1 MGDNNNKVAVMSDG
15 VKTLDGMTGNTR
27 YVIYDGKGKKMSAP
41 KDMVDSKGFAAY
53 ATKLPGGTVE
63 LVKGNDVFN
72 VPLDEAEAAI
82 ADGMRPFTFFKAG
95 KNQPKKKDWNA
106 YKTRTVDAGISKI
119 QEEGQPAGY
128 DPNNKWFVPDW
139 NKPQDMT
146 MWAEPTWMQQAEDDG
161 YTRNAADD
169 RKMAALGNA
178 INTTSQ
184 AVADT
189 YNVTMDDGS
198 KMPDLSGKPSLDI
211 KRYDLGSA
219 APDIIDDT
227 AKKIAADRSYDA
239 VMGRTNYDIHRRIK
253 SGYEKS
259 MRADEAKKKKEN
271 QIFSVLGGMR
281 NPMTGAINGGT
292 DRNKSA
298 ETKMYEAASLFMDR
312 AEKMQS
318 AAADNAGFWRGAKD
332 KATDINTW
340 TGGVADLNQ
349 MAALATAL
357 NKADK
362 GGKLNTAEQT
372 LLDAAAYYT
381 QAAMDA
387 DDKLSTWYNVG
398 SGVVE
403 SAPFMLEFMVNPIG
417 GGSKALAKQMIKY
430 TAKQF
435 GKHLTNK
442 AVRKAVQIGAR
453 QAAAVASGA
462 AMAGTTGMP
471 AVMADTYRRMNGK
484 AMGAIGGDGAL
495 TFDQAVERDGFGEA
509 LKKSFAARTIENW
522 TETAGWFDEILPV
535 MGKYLKGSKLATK
548 IMDSGL
554 GKGMSKMFD
563 KAANSKS
570 GRLLKE
576 GAEYIDNSVLG
587 HAVKNV
593 QDRVHFSGNIGETL
607 EEFQGSIANSIVVG
621 DQKLDTSK
629 EGVFNRDNMIQTF
642 LTCSVISGA
651 MQAPSVVAGAYK
663 GLSDYDYVKASNN
676 ARRVIGSQWDG
687 VRQALQDAS
696 NKDRVQ
702 YLHNVLRSAAY
713 SAEDKKAIM
722 MYVGALAKHEASRF
736 FRNATRLN
744 NEQYAYRNRKKI
756 IEEFEQSKQGLTDED
771 LQALDQYDN
780 FEELDRQTDISRDP
794 ERAVQI
800 ERYMEARED
809 MYYYIDAMNRH
820 ISDRVNSRYQE
831 MQGDINQDMGGRV
844 VAQSNYSGGDV
855 VVTGGR
861 LAINEDGSVD
871 KANSDKVI
879 YYRDRDGRVHMSTPD
894 MFSAASVT
902 SEADIKAQLEAEER
916 EAEDMLEDEELNG
929 GTAGGSGAPVTP
941 GASEA
946 GVVAPGDGSA
956 NGGVSVAS
964 EGAVSPEGAGA
975 TSGAAGTPVEASAD
989 QQSAQPVSGGASVGS
1004 GYTAQVGDAVTAG
1017 GRDGVVV
1024 SVYDDEVIV
1033 NHGGSEYR
1041 SYSLDAVAPT
1051 QSTEQGATA
1060 GNSSNGQVATE
1071 MNSATQPTQP
1081 SQPVEAAQAMPTD
1094 AAGAVGVANGG
1105 DVAGGSA
1112 GDVTPGDA
1120 GSIAPGVD
1128 AAPEASVQMPMTDKG
1143 EEDFMRVAPNVTLD
1157 YLKGQGMS
1165 EEDIAEY
1172 VALQIRAA
1180 EAEVAKAGK
1189 AKTSTNLKKF
1199 KEAKSKA
1206 AEAKAKL
1213 DYWNQVGGLM
1223 QTGAEQVAEAD
1234 TDTGIADG
1242 ATTGSTGNTAA
1253 DGAVPDVVM
1262 DNAADARARGYRM
1275 VMGEKVSRQEFVP
1288 GVVGNDVSVRFGNG
1302 ANDAVQGNYVVVDAG
1317 SIQPSH
1323 KGGVRNHSFF
1333 LDEAQPKDRRDDAS
1347 VMAAEAM
1354 ANNMRPQEITEGVTA
1369 YTGAPVV
1376 NSRGEV
1382 IQGNNR
1388 SAALIQMHEQ
1398 NGAEADKYKQYLVDH
1413 AEQFGVDADT
1423 VAGMEYPVLVR
1434 MVDVEDA
1441 EAIRLGNMTA
1451 QDTESGGVERIKPQQ
1466 SYTRLGDKV
1475 RSFMRLL
1482 LDSVEEDQSYSEVI
1496 AQNAVTALKFLA
1508 DHGAI
1513 SNTQYQSAFDA
1524 NGNVTAEAKLDLKE
1538 MAEFNLFEGGA
1549 QELPR
1554 MFRALPARVQKA
1566 ILQTFMR
1573 DADSAEADRIK
1584 GDIQNAIVL
1593 FDRAMAYSPEFRSA
1607 KDYESAKRA
1616 LFVYGLQGS
1625 LIEGDKPAKDL
1636 FDNFAFELAARF
1648 RSMTQKGMVQMF
1660 QAFYDKVQ
1668 GAGMDLFHPDAKPMS
1683 KADAVRDVFNVE
1695 LNKAND
1701 HEQKNENDVGND
1713 IGDGETGRSGSSTD
1727 DRSGGETSQGN
1738 GNAESD
1744 GGTADGRTEVEESLD
1759 NDKHTENTGKPASEG
1774 VSEYRYGMTV
1784 RPFGIG
1790 NQPDGALRHED
1801 GGGAYGTVVYDHPL
1815 TEEEVKNFNLTP
1827 LTEAESLVGKRFSYE
1842 IGGHT
1847 LYCEVLSAENG
1858 RVRFSVNG
1866 NSEMVWDYYEFM
1878 HKMKPVEESVSDSG
1892 VASEDASE
1900 NENGGSENESLNDSD
1915 SEVGA
1920 DNTAN
1925 DGRASVREEV
1935 RESQRTPLKMRK
1947 MVEAVCGKLGLKVQW
1962 HDTLRANGYYDPDKR
1977 TVHIARDADNPL
1989 RMVFGHEV
1997 THAVKLM
2004 NPKAYD
2010 KLRDAVK
2017 KLMGEAEFTAERL
2030 YKKQLYESRGFTGH
2044 PIEYYEEE
2052 LVCDMIGEMFDNNT
2066 VAEAICDIIND
2077 RSILGEIKRVVR
2089 RMIDVIRNTL
2099 GMNNDR
2105 VRALIQ
2111 LQHTIEDAI
2120 RNTDGNAESAE
2131 ENGERLSLREGSSR
2145 EKVLR
2150 DALVDILRASGLDVV
2165 TDSEQAQRVLD
2176 EVNVKQVSVRMR
2188 MGDAAETFQDRQKL
2202 AVKTR
2207 GVAMPGLNEASVK
2220 VVNDIPRHSYKGDIK
2235 QATREAID
2243 AAKKKY
2249 ADKIETYN
2257 AHGIRFNYT
2266 ISGNAIEICL
2276 SPRHQGKSINKGVH
2290 LALAEHLD
2298 EVINNSIE
2306 VEEHP
2311 DYVKVDSERGSDR
2324 SINENALMHR
2334 FYGVAVVD
2342 GIPYRVM
2349 TLMREEK
2356 SSATSNGIH
2365 SYEVQKIEVL
2375 DNELPSTSNGVGSQN
2390 QIGLSYPLAK
2400 LLKDVEMSYRP
2411 GVKVLEESKKRSL
2424 QLREHRVYHGSGAA
2438 FDAFDHSHMGE
2449 GEGLQAYGWGTYV
2462 TEVEGIGRTYAE
2474 ASGSTPS
2481 VQFVYDGDVNGVSQS
2496 RLNDIIEMAFDAI
2509 PSSQDAAVSEYN
2521 SWLQYL
2527 GSRIQRDSN
2536 EWLDSLYQD
2545 ALKLDPKKFVRRE
2558 VLNRHL
2564 YTVEIPDD
2572 NGSNYLH
2579 WEKPLTR
2586 EQIGR
2591 ITEKLKSGGWNI
2603 VDGNHPTFEKNGER
2617 IVLNERA
2624 QGQDVYA
2631 ELEEALGSDK
2641 VASEFLASIGFTG
2654 ISYPAEARSGGRKD
2668 GARNFVIFNEADA
2681 KIVDHVRFFK
2691 TANGEAY
2698 GFTVGGKI
2706 YLDPRL
2712 ATAETPIHEY
2722 AHLWADAL
2730 RAENPKEWQ
2739 NVVELMK
2746 GTSVWEDVKGVYP
2759 ELKTDEAVADEVL
2772 AHYSGSRGAEKL
2784 RRALDEI
2791 VAGNMDAVDKMTAL
2805 SALNRVKDALEK
2817 FWKAVA
2823 DFFGIEF
2830 TSAEDVADR
2839 VMGDLLNGVNP
2850 NKVPNSS
2857 SVDADEFAAKHHL
2870 NLNDVKKYADAM
2882 KSGNL
2887 GGASYA
2893 FKNIK
2898 RSVLLA
2904 NEGLSMSQF
2913 LKVFNPIKKDLF
2925 GSFGSVEELRNEHIE
2940 TELERRNVM
2949 EAARKREEAEKEAE
2963 RERLKEFELMSDETL
2978 DETYMEA
2985 VRNND
2990 EQRMRDFVNEAA
3002 RRKGY
3007 QSTDEFRMSHRAPSY
3022 DEDGTD
3028 KSLIDV
3034 ANNKDNI
3041 RDSLEDHFRMNRDK
3055 NREESI
3061 AAIRQAI
3068 QEIEKGNIPNVTI
3081 YRAVPKSLKEGSV
3094 RNGDWITLSESY
3106 AKQHGNHALNGE
3118 YRIMKEVVPADNL
3131 YWDGNDINEW
3141 GYDDKSDYVYRNT
3154 KNNRKL
3160 NELVVR
3166 DDKGE
3171 IIPLSKRFNSRKK
3184 DVRFSLIGTKGAA
3197 ALDKA
3202 EEASVRLDN
3211 LAVAREMEATGK
3223 DAKTVKMA
3231 TGWERGA
3238 DGKWRYEVQ
3247 DFDVDVHGMARRNH
3261 LHDKLPWGKEYEAM
3275 VDKLFSDEM
3284 LTAEEEVRF
3293 DELSSLA
3300 QNLQETYEKTE
3311 TRYLDDYVMDRSLFK
3326 AYPELRQVRV
3336 EMYNDPWSLVGAT
3349 WYGSADLVRINEAK
3363 FDTQDL
3369 RSILIHEVQHA
3380 IQDIEGFARGGN
3392 ESTYRNLLAGLREK
3406 HDSWAV
3412 IEEFEDKSK
3421 ELGSDVQPIDVYY
3434 AVIDEYQS
3442 LGIEFGD
3449 GFAPSREAF
3458 DNGFNL
3464 WLRGYDNEGYEDA
3477 YNEYQRLVGKFGFG
3491 EGDSR
3496 YNQLAGEVEA
3506 RNVQKRMDMTAE
3518 ERRNSLASET
3528 EDVAREDQ
3536 IFIMEHAGSSEM
3548 GSRVNRH
3555 MAEIGKRFDKEDLD
3569 SNQRAVVDVYSGKK
3583 NNETITV
3590 KRADGDR
3597 KIVMRQGTEN
3607 KAGTKHSL
3615 YRHYGRSEG
3624 EITAGDVILIP
3635 EILRDGERISTKNGK
3650 GSVYSLEKDGIRYRV
3665 YTEVKDNKEEFC
3677 DFYTN
3682 KKGSNGNASTSNK
3695 EVSDAENTQL
3705 SAHEYNIATDA
3716 KIDSNSESSSS
3727 DAVNNAKGERFSL
3740 RDAGVSG
3747 ERNLVAVHNISEE
3760 KLKQAFELGG
3770 FPMPSI
3776 AITKADMGHGEF
3788 GEISLV
3794 FGRDTVDPSDSQN
3807 KVYGEDAW
3815 TPVFPSI
3822 GYKLDEDKALS
3833 IYRKT
3838 NEASDLPL
3846 FESFRFHPEN
3856 LVDRVG
3862 RNGVQDLVEYFRDSY
3877 EAKQLYLHDKGNAV
3891 TEYEKQKGEKYS
3903 AENIAFYDKILEEI
3917 GLDRLKNDKDNV
3929 QDAVKQAMVKY
3940 LGTDFENMRP
3950 RMVLPYVNSAIYNAV
3965 DYAENGNEKTG
3976 KDIKATQEKID
3987 SRINQKDFEKWLT
4000 ELFDGIIEKRGIRN
4014 EKDPYTSS
4022 GNRRKWEQL
4031 YDAVTLDNILKNMRK
4046 QPKRGG
4052 SGMFNGSPFGA
4063 AQREYRSMEEIRKD
4077 AEKRIRTVDA
4087 QEFESQRNAI
4097 AERFFSVVI
4106 PGVDGF
4112 SARADMTETLIEA
4125 VAHSHTA
4132 RGIYNYLK
4140 KYYPEVTMDVA
4151 KELADIVK
4159 DIQQLSARYFESKP
4173 YRAVGFDEVR
4183 LAVVP
4188 SDTDAAVVDRLKSM
4202 GIEVRPYERGNESE
4216 RSAIVRDVT
4225 KERDLRFSLRGSKNT
4240 VATDSYS
4247 SPARLTKRQ
4256 VQKVFGGIW
4265 IADKQEFAKFAAAVN
4280 NFGIEHDGEGI
4291 VYTDNYLYAY
4301 YYNIDGVAIP
4311 YASVYLN
4318 ADNSQELVKEI
4329 QDDIKRNQITINGI
4343 VESLWNE
4350 SGENYRNYGNNTSQR
4365 NRRRNG
4371 TIRRKFQRKGRYL
4384 DNPSLYVKTGRGYEG
4399 LPNRGGRGG
4408 RGGLEDKGSRFS
4420 LRDGKPVMISPLEM
4434 SEDEKRQ
4441 RGEQLLA
4448 TEAVNVESGQIVKG
4462 EGFSAR
4468 QAAEKWW
4475 KENITTPLYF
4485 QTEVGDVLIDNV
4497 SIGNS
4502 LAHRYGQAKLDAITS
4517 LKNGFKNAV
4526 YLGCMKDFAR
4536 DGNVYNHYFAYPI
4549 LYNGNRCYVFC
4560 RVLNDANVN
4569 RLYVHEVFVADR
4581 IEKGNTLQTAASQP
4595 HGGIALYK
4603 DIIANVLDT
4612 TNIDNDFTKSKSD
4625 AVNKAKGERFSLRDG
4640 SSRVNPNKVPN
4651 SSSVDADEFAAKHH
4665 LNLNDVKKYADA
4677 MKSGNLG
4684 GASYAFKN
4692 IKRSVLLANEG
4703 LSMSQFL
4710 KVFNPIKKDLF
4721 GSFGSVEELRN
4732 EHIETE
4738 LERRNVMEAARKR
4751 EEAEKEAE
4759 RERLKEFELMSDETL
4774 DETYMEAVR
4783 NNDEQRMRDF
4793 VNEAARRKGY
4803 QSTDEFRMS
4812 HRAPS
4817 YDEDGTDKSLIDVAN
4832 NKDNIRDSLED
4843 HFRMN
4848 RDKNREESIAA
4859 IRQAIQEI
4867 EKGNIPNVTIYR
4879 AVPKSLKEGSVRNGD
4894 WITLSESYAKQH
4906 GNHALNGEYRIMK
4919 EVVPA
4924 DNLYWDGNDIN
4935 EWGYDDKSDYVYRN
4949 TKNNRKLNELVVRDD
4964 KGEIIPLSK
4973 RFNSRKKDVRF
4984 SLVGTKGAAALDKAE
4999 EASVRLDNL
5008 AVAREMEATGKDAKT
5023 VKMATGWERGA
5034 DGKWRYEVQD
5044 FDVDVHGMARRNH
5057 LHDKLPWGKE
5067 YEAMVDKLFSD
5078 EMLTAEEEVRFD
5090 ELSSLAQNLQET
5102 YEKTETRYLDDYVMD
5117 RSLFKAYP
5125 ELRQVRVEMYNDP
5138 WSLVGATWYGSADLV
5153 RINEA
5158 KFDTQDLRSI
5168 LIHEVQHA
5176 IQDIEGFARGGN
5188 ESTYRNLLAGLRE
5201 KHDSWA
5207 VIEEFEDKS
5216 KELGSDVQPI
5226 DVYYAVIDEYQSLG
5240 IEFGDGFAPSREA
5253 FDNGFNLWLRGYDN
5267 EGYEDAYNEYQRL
5280 VGKFGFGEGD
5290 SRYNQLAG
5298 EVEARNVQK
5307 RMDMTAE
5314 ERRNSLASETEDVA
5328 REDQIFIMEHA
5339 GSSEMGSRV
5348 NRHMAEIGKRFD
5360 KEDLDSNQRAVVDVY
5375 SGKKNNETV
5384 TVKRADG
5391 NRKIVMRQGTENKAG
5406 TKHSLYRHYGRSEGE
5421 ITVDDVILIPEILRD
5436 GERISTKNGKGFVYS
5451 LEKGGIRYRVLT
5463 ETVNQKEVFCD
5474 FYTNKKR
5481 KQYSRVNNH
5490 EVDTQLSAHTDNITS
5505 FSDAKIDSNSESSS
5519 SDAVNNA
5526 KGDRFSLR
5534 GSKNTVATD
5543 SYSSH
5548 ARLTKRQV
5556 QKVFGGIWI
5565 ADKQEFAKFASA
5577 VNNHGVEHDGEGSV
5591 YTDNYFYLYYYNIDG
5606 VPIPY
5611 VSVYLNDEKSQELV
5625 NRLQDDNVTRRLGRR
5640 MQVSYS
5646 RSSAL
5651 LRDEPRKSNRD
5662 SGDYSSLRG
5671 RKGNDRIYRKLLRQ
5685 GRYVYNPSLYVKTG
5699 RGYEGLPDRGGRGG
5713 LEDKGSRF
5721 SLRGTSSVVE
5731 RAENGCLKNLLGEE
5745 FSGSVNGLYGVLP
5758 TVARER
5764 IREQVLREVM
5774 DFSDMERAAVR
5785 MADVSADTL
5794 GYLASE
5800 NPDADWWEPVCER
5813 MRNALKNA
5821 GVTEELNDN
5830 DVRYLLWANGGKN
5843 GDAPMAQPI
5852 PSSKGN
5858 EIEGVRNSVGEL
5870 EHLDPKDMI
5879 EGVRFSLRVADI
5891 DREDFESM
5899 IRHDR
5904 FREGWQDAM
5913 ISVRRLQDE
5922 LERASGV
5929 ALQDYENAY
5938 IF

>member
-41 KDMVDSKGFAAY
+41 KDKVDSKGFAAY
-53 ATKLPGGTVE
+53 AAKLPGGTVE

-702 YLHNVLRSAAY
+702 FLHNVLRSAAY

-902 SEADIKAQLEAEER
+902 SEADIKAQLETEER

-929 GTAGGSGAPVTP
+929 GTAGGSVI
-941 GASEA
+941 S
-946 GVVAPGDGSA
+946 GDGGAAVSGDTGD
-956 NGGVSVAS
+956 GGVNGVA
-964 EGAVSPEGAGA
+964 GAVPGVPSAG
-975 TSGAAGTPVEASAD
+975 TTAAGTTAAGTVGTPVEASAD

-1081 SQPVEAAQAMPTD
+1081 SQPVEATQAMPAD

-1143 EEDFMRVAPNVTLD
+1143 EEDFAQVAPNATLD
-1157 YLKGQGMS
+1157 YLREQGMS

-1172 VALQIRAA
+1172 VALQIKAA

-1242 ATTGSTGNTAA
+1242 ATTGSTGNTVADGTGTGNAGNAA

-1713 IGDGETGRSGSSTD
+1713 TGDGETGRPGISAD

-1744 GGTADGRTEVEESLD
+1744 GGVADGRTDVDNQGNPLKSDGSLQVESVSSIDELTDEDFLSPVRNVVLPSLPSKVDAALGINGRPIVIKKNIFERNSQRHSDLTAEDSRRILNSALYNPDMYGQNQKRKRPYNWIVINTKDEKGHNRTVVIEVNENKDSVEIVHWHYVDERGLAKIRRQAANEDGQLLILPSVTEEAGALSSPIHDLSVGKD
-1759 NDKHTENTGKPASEG
+1759 NSSVSEKQKDVDKNVSGG

-1815 TEEEVKNFNLTP
+1815 TEEEAKNFNLTP

-1842 IGGHT
+1842 LGGHT

-1915 SEVGA
+1915 SEVGV
-1920 DNTAN
+1920 DNTTN
-1925 DGRASVREEV
+1925 GGRASVREEV

-1947 MVEAVCGKLGLKVQW
+1947 MVEAVCDKLGLKVQW
-1962 HDTLRANGYYDPDKR
+1962 HDTLHANGYYDPDTR
-1977 TVHIARDADNPL
+1977 TVHIARDAVHPL

-2017 KLMGEAEFTAERL
+2017 KLMGEAEFAGSTRQ
-2030 YKKQLYESRGFTGH
+2030 KKLDYEYEGYTGYE
-2044 PIEYYEEE
+2044 IDYYEEE
-2052 LVCDMIGEMFDNNT
+2052 VVCDEVGLMLDSNVM
-2066 VAEAICDIIND
+2066 AENLCRLIND
-2077 RSILGEIKRVVR
+2077 RSVLSALKRAVR
-2089 RMIDVIRNTL
+2089 RVFEAVISVAR
-2099 GMNNDR
+2099 MNNR
-2105 VRALIQ
+2105 EQRAMLR
-2111 LQHTIEDAI
+2111 LQHAIEDAI
-2120 RNTDGNAESAE
+2120 RNTDGNVDSAE
-2131 ENGERLSLREGSSR
+2131 ENGDRFSLRDGKPVMISPLEMSEEEKRQRGELLHNAQSIDVASNQIMKTERLTARKAAEAWWDNHISKPLFFDTEVGLVEIDKSSIKDSLSHGYRQEKLDAITSLPRGFKHAIYIGSMKDFNRLGVMNHYFAYPIRYNNQRRYVFCRAMADNNKNRLYVHEVFMGNSIKESDTLQTIASASSDDELHGGVALYKAVLKNILDTTNVDNDFTKSKSDAVNNAKGERFSLRDGSSR
-2145 EKVLR
+2145 
-2150 DALVDILRASGLDVV
+2150 
-2165 TDSEQAQRVLD
+2165 
-2176 EVNVKQVSVRMR
+2176 
-2188 MGDAAETFQDRQKL
+2188 
-2202 AVKTR
+2202 
-2207 GVAMPGLNEASVK
+2207 
-2220 VVNDIPRHSYKGDIK
+2220 
-2235 QATREAID
+2235 
-2243 AAKKKY
+2243 
-2249 ADKIETYN
+2249 
-2257 AHGIRFNYT
+2257 
-2266 ISGNAIEICL
+2266 
-2276 SPRHQGKSINKGVH
+2276 
-2290 LALAEHLD
+2290 
-2298 EVINNSIE
+2298 
-2306 VEEHP
+2306 
-2311 DYVKVDSERGSDR
+2311 
-2324 SINENALMHR
+2324 
-2334 FYGVAVVD
+2334 
-2342 GIPYRVM
+2342 
-2349 TLMREEK
+2349 
-2356 SSATSNGIH
+2356 
-2365 SYEVQKIEVL
+2365 
-2375 DNELPSTSNGVGSQN
+2375 
-2390 QIGLSYPLAK
+2390 
-2400 LLKDVEMSYRP
+2400 
-2411 GVKVLEESKKRSL
+2411 
-2424 QLREHRVYHGSGAA
+2424 
-2438 FDAFDHSHMGE
+2438 
-2449 GEGLQAYGWGTYV
+2449 
-2462 TEVEGIGRTYAE
+2462 
-2474 ASGSTPS
+2474 
-2481 VQFVYDGDVNGVSQS
+2481 
-2496 RLNDIIEMAFDAI
+2496 
-2509 PSSQDAAVSEYN
+2509 
-2521 SWLQYL
+2521 
-2527 GSRIQRDSN
+2527 
-2536 EWLDSLYQD
+2536 
-2545 ALKLDPKKFVRRE
+2545 
-2558 VLNRHL
+2558 
-2564 YTVEIPDD
+2564 
-2572 NGSNYLH
+2572 
-2579 WEKPLTR
+2579 
-2586 EQIGR
+2586 
-2591 ITEKLKSGGWNI
+2591 
-2603 VDGNHPTFEKNGER
+2603 
-2617 IVLNERA
+2617 
-2624 QGQDVYA
+2624 
-2631 ELEEALGSDK
+2631 
-2641 VASEFLASIGFTG
+2641 
-2654 ISYPAEARSGGRKD
+2654 
-2668 GARNFVIFNEADA
+2668 
-2681 KIVDHVRFFK
+2681 
-2691 TANGEAY
+2691 
-2698 GFTVGGKI
+2698 
-2706 YLDPRL
+2706 
-2712 ATAETPIHEY
+2712 
-2722 AHLWADAL
+2722 
-2730 RAENPKEWQ
+2730 
-2739 NVVELMK
+2739 
-2746 GTSVWEDVKGVYP
+2746 
-2759 ELKTDEAVADEVL
+2759 
-2772 AHYSGSRGAEKL
+2772 
-2784 RRALDEI
+2784 
-2791 VAGNMDAVDKMTAL
+2791 
-2805 SALNRVKDALEK
+2805 
-2817 FWKAVA
+2817 
-2823 DFFGIEF
+2823 
-2830 TSAEDVADR
+2830 
-2839 VMGDLLNGVNP
+2839 VNP

-2940 TELERRNVM
+2940 AELERRNVM

-2963 RERLKEFELMSDETL
+2963 RERLKEFELMSDEAL
-2978 DETYMEA
+2978 DEAYMEA

-3007 QSTDEFRMSHRAPSY
+3007 QSADEFRMSHRAPSY

-3583 NNETITV
+3583 NNETVTV
-3590 KRADGDR
+3590 KRADGNR

-3624 EITAGDVILIP
+3624 EITVDDVILIP

-3650 GSVYSLEKDGIRYRV
+3650 GFVYSLEKGGIRYRV
-3665 YTEVKDNKEEFC
+3665 LTETVNQKEVFC

-3682 KKGSNGNASTSNK
+3682 KKRKQYSRVNNH
-3695 EVSDAENTQL
+3695 EVDTQL
-3705 SAHEYNIATDA
+3705 SAHTDNITSFSDA

-3727 DAVNNAKGERFSL
+3727 DAVNNAKGDRFSL

-3794 FGRDTVDPSDSQN
+3794 FGRETVDPSDSQN

-4247 SPARLTKRQ
+4247 S
-4256 VQKVFGGIW
+4256 
-4265 IADKQEFAKFAAAVN
+4265 
-4280 NFGIEHDGEGI
+4280 
-4291 VYTDNYLYAY
+4291 
-4301 YYNIDGVAIP
+4301 
-4311 YASVYLN
+4311 
-4318 ADNSQELVKEI
+4318 
-4329 QDDIKRNQITINGI
+4329 
-4343 VESLWNE
+4343 
-4350 SGENYRNYGNNTSQR
+4350 
-4365 NRRRNG
+4365 
-4371 TIRRKFQRKGRYL
+4371 
-4384 DNPSLYVKTGRGYEG
+4384 
-4399 LPNRGGRGG
+4399 
-4408 RGGLEDKGSRFS
+4408 
-4420 LRDGKPVMISPLEM
+4420 
-4434 SEDEKRQ
+4434 
-4441 RGEQLLA
+4441 
-4448 TEAVNVESGQIVKG
+4448 
-4462 EGFSAR
+4462 
-4468 QAAEKWW
+4468 
-4475 KENITTPLYF
+4475 
-4485 QTEVGDVLIDNV
+4485 
-4497 SIGNS
+4497 
-4502 LAHRYGQAKLDAITS
+4502 
-4517 LKNGFKNAV
+4517 
-4526 YLGCMKDFAR
+4526 
-4536 DGNVYNHYFAYPI
+4536 
-4549 LYNGNRCYVFC
+4549 
-4560 RVLNDANVN
+4560 
-4569 RLYVHEVFVADR
+4569 
-4581 IEKGNTLQTAASQP
+4581 
-4595 HGGIALYK
+4595 
-4603 DIIANVLDT
+4603 
-4612 TNIDNDFTKSKSD
+4612 
-4625 AVNKAKGERFSLRDG
+4625 
-4640 SSRVNPNKVPN
+4640 
-4651 SSSVDADEFAAKHH
+4651 
-4665 LNLNDVKKYADA
+4665 
-4677 MKSGNLG
+4677 
-4684 GASYAFKN
+4684 
-4692 IKRSVLLANEG
+4692 
-4703 LSMSQFL
+4703 
-4710 KVFNPIKKDLF
+4710 
-4721 GSFGSVEELRN
+4721 
-4732 EHIETE
+4732 
-4738 LERRNVMEAARKR
+4738 
-4751 EEAEKEAE
+4751 
-4759 RERLKEFELMSDETL
+4759 
-4774 DETYMEAVR
+4774 
-4783 NNDEQRMRDF
+4783 
-4793 VNEAARRKGY
+4793 
-4803 QSTDEFRMS
+4803 
-4812 HRAPS
+4812 
-4817 YDEDGTDKSLIDVAN
+4817 
-4832 NKDNIRDSLED
+4832 
-4843 HFRMN
+4843 
-4848 RDKNREESIAA
+4848 
-4859 IRQAIQEI
+4859 
-4867 EKGNIPNVTIYR
+4867 
-4879 AVPKSLKEGSVRNGD
+4879 
-4894 WITLSESYAKQH
+4894 
-4906 GNHALNGEYRIMK
+4906 
-4919 EVVPA
+4919 
-4924 DNLYWDGNDIN
+4924 
-4935 EWGYDDKSDYVYRN
+4935 
-4949 TKNNRKLNELVVRDD
+4949 
-4964 KGEIIPLSK
+4964 
-4973 RFNSRKKDVRF
+4973 
-4984 SLVGTKGAAALDKAE
+4984 
-4999 EASVRLDNL
+4999 
-5008 AVAREMEATGKDAKT
+5008 
-5023 VKMATGWERGA
+5023 
-5034 DGKWRYEVQD
+5034 
-5044 FDVDVHGMARRNH
+5044 
-5057 LHDKLPWGKE
+5057 
-5067 YEAMVDKLFSD
+5067 
-5078 EMLTAEEEVRFD
+5078 
-5090 ELSSLAQNLQET
+5090 
-5102 YEKTETRYLDDYVMD
+5102 
-5117 RSLFKAYP
+5117 
-5125 ELRQVRVEMYNDP
+5125 
-5138 WSLVGATWYGSADLV
+5138 
-5153 RINEA
+5153 
-5158 KFDTQDLRSI
+5158 
-5168 LIHEVQHA
+5168 
-5176 IQDIEGFARGGN
+5176 
-5188 ESTYRNLLAGLRE
+5188 
-5201 KHDSWA
+5201 
-5207 VIEEFEDKS
+5207 
-5216 KELGSDVQPI
+5216 
-5226 DVYYAVIDEYQSLG
+5226 
-5240 IEFGDGFAPSREA
+5240 
-5253 FDNGFNLWLRGYDN
+5253 
-5267 EGYEDAYNEYQRL
+5267 
-5280 VGKFGFGEGD
+5280 
-5290 SRYNQLAG
+5290 
-5298 EVEARNVQK
+5298 
-5307 RMDMTAE
+5307 
-5314 ERRNSLASETEDVA
+5314 
-5328 REDQIFIMEHA
+5328 
-5339 GSSEMGSRV
+5339 
-5348 NRHMAEIGKRFD
+5348 
-5360 KEDLDSNQRAVVDVY
+5360 
-5375 SGKKNNETV
+5375 
-5384 TVKRADG
+5384 
-5391 NRKIVMRQGTENKAG
+5391 
-5406 TKHSLYRHYGRSEGE
+5406 
-5421 ITVDDVILIPEILRD
+5421 
-5436 GERISTKNGKGFVYS
+5436 
-5451 LEKGGIRYRVLT
+5451 
-5463 ETVNQKEVFCD
+5463 
-5474 FYTNKKR
+5474 
-5481 KQYSRVNNH
+5481 
-5490 EVDTQLSAHTDNITS
+5490 
-5505 FSDAKIDSNSESSS
+5505 
-5519 SDAVNNA
+5519 
-5526 KGDRFSLR
+5526 
-5534 GSKNTVATD
+5534 
-5543 SYSSH
+5543 H

-5671 RKGNDRIYRKLLRQ
+5671 RKRNDRIYRKLLRQ

-5821 GVTEELNDN
+5821 GVAEELNDN

-5913 ISVRRLQDE
+5913 ISVRRFQDE

-5938 IF
+5938 DYENTVGGRVVWLRDQFDRDFMEPIHEAVANFGGGVEMEEAVRDYLKAKHGLERNRVMRQKEIDLLRQKLTAEAVKANKGGALTQAQMDAINDKVDKLKDKLHERDFSGLGALHARLNGLDHIESMTTVEMEMAQWVDDFEQQNGRNKTDGLWDAVHNANNHLLDFLVKTGMLSRDDRDQIRDQYDYYVPLREWQGDKAGDHYEYLMSRGTGVFADPLRTAKGRKSESGDPLAMMKVMALSTFLMGEKNETKLRLLRMVRNRPNNLAKISQVWYVQDATGQWSEAAPTITDTMSDADVEQAVNDFEQQMTLLEQAGVAVRERNKLDLGMHVIRTQASEHAVKVKEMGKEYTIYFNTDPRVAQAINGMNKVRTKYTGVAGMYAGVKRYMTAAMTSYNPTFALANLVRDFQSSITNAYIKDGAKHAVRVVALVPKAFWELNQYLRKGKLSPRLKEFLSNGGETGYAALQQYDKAMEELNRAVGLYKKRGRIKEFLRAVNFTVQQVNRNIENTMRYSTYMACRESGMSILQSIKDAKNSSTNFDRRGSGALGAQMANMWFYFLNPSIQTLHYKSHLWKDKTWRSALAKGFWWSLSVLVPAFLWGEDDDEYAEIPDHVKRNNICIPGGRFGVITIPLSYDVKTVYTLGDICRSWSRGEYKEDGDKAVLDALLCLSEVMPVNLLERSKSLEEIPRRAMENLSPDCAIRVAAERAELSGPYSRALNLIDFPIGRFRIVLVTEIFRTKYLLFSVVSLFILCCFCIFAS

>member
-902 SEADIKAQLEAEER
+902 SEADIKAQLETEER

-929 GTAGGSGAPVTP
+929 GTAGGSVI
-941 GASEA
+941 S
-946 GVVAPGDGSA
+946 GDGGAAVSGDTGD
-956 NGGVSVAS
+956 GGVNGVA
-964 EGAVSPEGAGA
+964 GAVPGVPSAG
-975 TSGAAGTPVEASAD
+975 TTAAGTTAAGTVGTPVEASAD

-1112 GDVTPGDA
+1112 GDVTSGDA

-1713 IGDGETGRSGSSTD
+1713 TGDGETGRPGISAD

-1744 GGTADGRTEVEESLD
+1744 GGVADGRTDVDNQGNPLKSDGSLQVESVSSIDELTDEDFLSPVRNVVLPSLPSKVDAALGINGRPIVIKKNIFERNSQRHSDLTAEDSRRILNSALYNPDMYGQNQKRKRPYNWIVINTKDEKGHNRTVVIEVNENKDSVEIVHWHYVDERGLAKIRRQAANEDGQLLILPSVTEEAGALSSPIHDLSVGKD
-1759 NDKHTENTGKPASEG
+1759 NPSVSEKQKDVDKNVSGG

-1815 TEEEVKNFNLTP
+1815 TEEEAKNFNLTP
-1827 LTEAESLVGKRFSYE
+1827 LTEAGCLVGKRFSYE
-1842 IGGHT
+1842 LGGHT

-1900 NENGGSENESLNDSD
+1900 NENEVSENESLNDSD
-1915 SEVGA
+1915 SEVDA
-1920 DNTAN
+1920 NNTAN

-1962 HDTLRANGYYDPDKR
+1962 HDTLHANGYYDPDTR
-1977 TVHIARDADNPL
+1977 TVHIARDAVHPL

-2017 KLMGEAEFTAERL
+2017 KLMGEAEFAGSTRQ
-2030 YKKQLYESRGFTGH
+2030 KKLDYEYEGYTGYE
-2044 PIEYYEEE
+2044 IDYYEEE
-2052 LVCDMIGEMFDNNT
+2052 VVCDQVGVMLDSNAM
-2066 VAEAICDIIND
+2066 AENLCRLIND
-2077 RSILGEIKRVVR
+2077 RSVLSALKRAVR
-2089 RMIDVIRNTL
+2089 RVFEAVISVAR
-2099 GMNNDR
+2099 MNNR
-2105 VRALIQ
+2105 EQRAMLR
-2111 LQHTIEDAI
+2111 LQHAIEDAI
-2120 RNTDGNAESAE
+2120 RNTDGNVDSAE
-2131 ENGERLSLREGSSR
+2131 ENGDRFSLRDGKPVVVSPLEMSEEEKRQRGELLHNAQSIDVASNQIMKTERLTARKAAEAWWDNHISKPLFFDTEVGLVEIDKSSIKDSLSHGYRQEKLDAITSLPRGFKHAIYIGSMKDFNRLGVMNHYFAYPIRYNNQRRYVFCRAMADNNKNRLYVHEVFMGNSIKESDTLQTIASASSDDELHGGVALYKAVLKNILDTTNVDNDFTKSKSDAVNNAKGDRFSLRDGSSR

-2176 EVNVKQVSVRMR
+2176 EMNGRVVSKGLRLALEDTKNGIDNTPTAISNNANPSR
-2188 MGDAAETFQDRQKL
+2188 GSETNSISDANIDNRIEVSNESLANLNDLTKIIQENGALKPEEFLLALEQKL
-2202 AVKTR
+2202 
-2207 GVAMPGLNEASVK
+2207 GSVNTNADSSQYFR
-2220 VVNDIPRHSYKGDIK
+2220 NDIDYTLRLSNHRANDRMFLLHDHITGNTSLVVKMNERKHRGDRRVEAVEYVYFPDKLNQQTQLNIIEGIQNWIK
-2235 QATREAID
+2235 TGE
-2243 AAKKKY
+2243 
-2249 ADKIETYN
+2249 YN
-2257 AHGIRFNYT
+2257 QIAH
-2266 ISGNAIEICL
+2266 
-2276 SPRHQGKSINKGVH
+2276 SINVST
-2290 LALAEHLD
+2290 
-2298 EVINNSIE
+2298 IQ
-2306 VEEHP
+2306 
-2311 DYVKVDSERGSDR
+2311 
-2324 SINENALMHR
+2324 
-2334 FYGVAVVD
+2334 
-2342 GIPYRVM
+2342 
-2349 TLMREEK
+2349 
-2356 SSATSNGIH
+2356 NGI
-2365 SYEVQKIEVL
+2365 
-2375 DNELPSTSNGVGSQN
+2375 
-2390 QIGLSYPLAK
+2390 
-2400 LLKDVEMSYRP
+2400 
-2411 GVKVLEESKKRSL
+2411 
-2424 QLREHRVYHGSGAA
+2424 REHRVYHGSGAA

-2474 ASGSTPS
+2474 ASGSAPS
-2481 VQFVYDGDVNGVSQS
+2481 VQFVYDGDANGVSQS

-2527 GSRIQRDSN
+2527 GNRVQRDSN
-2536 EWLDSLYQD
+2536 EWLDALYQD

-2558 VLNRHL
+2558 VFNRHL

-2579 WEKPLTR
+2579 WESK
-2586 EQIGR
+2586 QNDVVWQR
-2591 ITEKLKSGGWNI
+2591 IKDALKEFYRPDVDLLRTEIKASENMTDDAILDIYIRARFLNQ
-2603 VDGNHPTFEKNGER
+2603 NGENLYHSL
-2617 IVLNERA
+2617 I
-2624 QGQDVYA
+2624 
-2631 ELEEALGSDK
+2631 EELGSDEF
-2641 VASEFLASIGFTG
+2641 ASKFLKQEADIDG

-2668 GARNFVIFNEADA
+2668 GSRNFVIFNEADA

-2722 AHLWADAL
+2722 AHLWADTL
-2730 RAENPKEWQ
+2730 RTENPKEWQ

-2746 GTSVWEDVKGVYP
+2746 GTPVWEDVKGMYP

-2850 NKVPNSS
+2850 NKVQNSS
-2857 SVDADEFAAKHHL
+2857 SADVDEFAAKHHL

-2940 TELERRNVM
+2940 TELEKRNVM

-2963 RERLKEFELMSDETL
+2963 RERLKEFELMSDEAL
-2978 DETYMEA
+2978 DEAYMEA

-2990 EQRMRDFVNEAA
+2990 EQRMRDLVNEAA

-3007 QSTDEFRMSHRAPSY
+3007 HSTDEFRMSHRAPSY

-3041 RDSLEDHFRMNRDK
+3041 RDSMEDQFRMNRDK
-3055 NREESI
+3055 SREESV

-3141 GYDDKSDYVYRNT
+3141 GYDDKGDYVYRNT

-3211 LAVAREMEATGK
+3211 LAVAREMETAGK
-3223 DAKTVKMA
+3223 DAKAVKMA

-3238 DGKWRYEVQ
+3238 DGKWRYEIMDGELNENLKVEKKVSRDGIIYYQ
-3247 DFDVDVHGMARRNH
+3247 TVLGDILQNDDLYKSYPQLRTMPVTIQEMDGTTLGYYSPANRYFDESMVLDMSLYRHLEKPEDVSREIERIEAT
-3261 LHDKLPWGKEYEAM
+3261 PEYKEYSRFFEDEIPDSYEGREDEWEAEM
-3275 VDKLFSDEM
+3275 DE
-3284 LTAEEEVRF
+3284 AERKFFDSELGKRYYDLMWGGKRKQVRF
-3293 DELSSLA
+3293 GFDA
-3300 QNLQETYEKTE
+3300 H
-3311 TRYLDDYVMDRSLFK
+3311 
-3326 AYPELRQVRV
+3326 
-3336 EMYNDPWSLVGAT
+3336 
-3349 WYGSADLVRINEAK
+3349 AK
-3363 FDTQDL
+3363 
-3369 RSILIHEVQHA
+3369 SVILHEVQHA

-3392 ESTYRNLLAGLREK
+3392 ESAYRNLLAGLKEK
-3406 HDSWAV
+3406 HDSWSV
-3412 IEEFEDKSK
+3412 IEEFEDKRK
-3421 ELGSDVQPIDVYY
+3421 ELGSDVRPIDVYY
-3434 AVIDEYQS
+3434 ALIDEYQS
-3442 LGIEFGD
+3442 LGMEFGD

-3477 YNEYQRLVGKFGFG
+3477 YNEYQRLVGKFGLG
-3491 EGDSR
+3491 ESDSR
-3496 YNQLAGEVEA
+3496 YNQLAGEVES

-3555 MAEIGKRFDKEDLD
+3555 MAEIGERFDKEDLD

-3583 NNETITV
+3583 NNETVTV

-3624 EITAGDVILIP
+3624 EITADDVILIP

-3650 GSVYSLEKDGIRYRV
+3650 GFVYSLEKDGVRYKV
-3665 YTEVKDNKEEFC
+3665 YTELNNNREEFC

-3682 KKGSNGNASTSNK
+3682 KKGSNASASSSNK
-3695 EVSDAENTQL
+3695 EFFNIENTQL
-3705 SAHEYNIATDA
+3705 SARDYNITTDA

-4087 QEFESQRNAI
+4087 QEFESQREAI
-4097 AERFFSVVI
+4097 VERFSAVKI
-4106 PGVDGF
+4106 PGVKNSF
-4112 SARADMTETLIEA
+4112 SESAEMTERIVEA

-4240 VATDSYS
+4240 VDTDSYS

-4399 LPNRGGRGG
+4399 LP
-4408 RGGLEDKGSRFS
+4408 D
-4420 LRDGKPVMISPLEM
+4420 
-4434 SEDEKRQ
+4434 
-4441 RGEQLLA
+4441 RGE
-4448 TEAVNVESGQIVKG
+4448 
-4462 EGFSAR
+4462 
-4468 QAAEKWW
+4468 
-4475 KENITTPLYF
+4475 
-4485 QTEVGDVLIDNV
+4485 
-4497 SIGNS
+4497 
-4502 LAHRYGQAKLDAITS
+4502 
-4517 LKNGFKNAV
+4517 
-4526 YLGCMKDFAR
+4526 
-4536 DGNVYNHYFAYPI
+4536 
-4549 LYNGNRCYVFC
+4549 
-4560 RVLNDANVN
+4560 
-4569 RLYVHEVFVADR
+4569 
-4581 IEKGNTLQTAASQP
+4581 
-4595 HGGIALYK
+4595 
-4603 DIIANVLDT
+4603 
-4612 TNIDNDFTKSKSD
+4612 
-4625 AVNKAKGERFSLRDG
+4625 
-4640 SSRVNPNKVPN
+4640 
-4651 SSSVDADEFAAKHH
+4651 
-4665 LNLNDVKKYADA
+4665 
-4677 MKSGNLG
+4677 
-4684 GASYAFKN
+4684 
-4692 IKRSVLLANEG
+4692 
-4703 LSMSQFL
+4703 
-4710 KVFNPIKKDLF
+4710 
-4721 GSFGSVEELRN
+4721 
-4732 EHIETE
+4732 
-4738 LERRNVMEAARKR
+4738 
-4751 EEAEKEAE
+4751 
-4759 RERLKEFELMSDETL
+4759 
-4774 DETYMEAVR
+4774 
-4783 NNDEQRMRDF
+4783 
-4793 VNEAARRKGY
+4793 
-4803 QSTDEFRMS
+4803 
-4812 HRAPS
+4812 
-4817 YDEDGTDKSLIDVAN
+4817 
-4832 NKDNIRDSLED
+4832 
-4843 HFRMN
+4843 
-4848 RDKNREESIAA
+4848 
-4859 IRQAIQEI
+4859 
-4867 EKGNIPNVTIYR
+4867 
-4879 AVPKSLKEGSVRNGD
+4879 
-4894 WITLSESYAKQH
+4894 
-4906 GNHALNGEYRIMK
+4906 
-4919 EVVPA
+4919 
-4924 DNLYWDGNDIN
+4924 
-4935 EWGYDDKSDYVYRN
+4935 
-4949 TKNNRKLNELVVRDD
+4949 
-4964 KGEIIPLSK
+4964 
-4973 RFNSRKKDVRF
+4973 
-4984 SLVGTKGAAALDKAE
+4984 
-4999 EASVRLDNL
+4999 
-5008 AVAREMEATGKDAKT
+5008 
-5023 VKMATGWERGA
+5023 
-5034 DGKWRYEVQD
+5034 
-5044 FDVDVHGMARRNH
+5044 
-5057 LHDKLPWGKE
+5057 
-5067 YEAMVDKLFSD
+5067 
-5078 EMLTAEEEVRFD
+5078 
-5090 ELSSLAQNLQET
+5090 
-5102 YEKTETRYLDDYVMD
+5102 
-5117 RSLFKAYP
+5117 
-5125 ELRQVRVEMYNDP
+5125 
-5138 WSLVGATWYGSADLV
+5138 
-5153 RINEA
+5153 
-5158 KFDTQDLRSI
+5158 
-5168 LIHEVQHA
+5168 
-5176 IQDIEGFARGGN
+5176 
-5188 ESTYRNLLAGLRE
+5188 
-5201 KHDSWA
+5201 
-5207 VIEEFEDKS
+5207 
-5216 KELGSDVQPI
+5216 
-5226 DVYYAVIDEYQSLG
+5226 
-5240 IEFGDGFAPSREA
+5240 
-5253 FDNGFNLWLRGYDN
+5253 
-5267 EGYEDAYNEYQRL
+5267 
-5280 VGKFGFGEGD
+5280 
-5290 SRYNQLAG
+5290 
-5298 EVEARNVQK
+5298 
-5307 RMDMTAE
+5307 
-5314 ERRNSLASETEDVA
+5314 
-5328 REDQIFIMEHA
+5328 
-5339 GSSEMGSRV
+5339 
-5348 NRHMAEIGKRFD
+5348 
-5360 KEDLDSNQRAVVDVY
+5360 
-5375 SGKKNNETV
+5375 
-5384 TVKRADG
+5384 
-5391 NRKIVMRQGTENKAG
+5391 
-5406 TKHSLYRHYGRSEGE
+5406 
-5421 ITVDDVILIPEILRD
+5421 
-5436 GERISTKNGKGFVYS
+5436 
-5451 LEKGGIRYRVLT
+5451 
-5463 ETVNQKEVFCD
+5463 
-5474 FYTNKKR
+5474 
-5481 KQYSRVNNH
+5481 
-5490 EVDTQLSAHTDNITS
+5490 
-5505 FSDAKIDSNSESSS
+5505 
-5519 SDAVNNA
+5519 
-5526 KGDRFSLR
+5526 
-5534 GSKNTVATD
+5534 
-5543 SYSSH
+5543 
-5548 ARLTKRQV
+5548 
-5556 QKVFGGIWI
+5556 
-5565 ADKQEFAKFASA
+5565 
-5577 VNNHGVEHDGEGSV
+5577 
-5591 YTDNYFYLYYYNIDG
+5591 
-5606 VPIPY
+5606 
-5611 VSVYLNDEKSQELV
+5611 
-5625 NRLQDDNVTRRLGRR
+5625 
-5640 MQVSYS
+5640 
-5646 RSSAL
+5646 
-5651 LRDEPRKSNRD
+5651 
-5662 SGDYSSLRG
+5662 
-5671 RKGNDRIYRKLLRQ
+5671 
-5685 GRYVYNPSLYVKTG
+5685 
-5699 RGYEGLPDRGGRGG
+5699 RGG

-5721 SLRGTSSVVE
+5721 SLRGTALVVE
-5731 RAENGCLKNLLGEE
+5731 RAEKDCLKNMLGEE

-5764 IREQVLREVM
+5764 IREQVLREVT

-5813 MRNALKNA
+5813 MRKALKNA
-5821 GVTEELNDN
+5821 GVAEELNDN

-5913 ISVRRLQDE
+5913 ISVRRFQDE

>member
-41 KDMVDSKGFAAY
+41 KDKVDSKGFAAY
-53 ATKLPGGTVE
+53 AAKLPGGTVE

-128 DPNNKWFVPDW
+128 DPNNKWLVPDW

-169 RKMAALGNA
+169 RKMAALGNV

-198 KMPDLSGKPSLDI
+198 KMPDLLGKPSLDI

-820 ISDRVNSRYQE
+820 ISDRVNNRYQE

-844 VAQSNYSGGDV
+844 VAQSNYSDGDV

-902 SEADIKAQLEAEER
+902 SEADIKAQLETEER

-929 GTAGGSGAPVTP
+929 GTAGGSVI
-941 GASEA
+941 S
-946 GVVAPGDGSA
+946 GDGGAAVSGDTGD
-956 NGGVSVAS
+956 GGVNGVA
-964 EGAVSPEGAGA
+964 GAVPGVPSAG
-975 TSGAAGTPVEASAD
+975 TTAAGTVGTPVEASAD

-1112 GDVTPGDA
+1112 GDVTSGDA

-1157 YLKGQGMS
+1157 YLKWQGMS

-1199 KEAKSKA
+1199 KEAKLKA

-1242 ATTGSTGNTAA
+1242 ATTGSTGNTVADGTGTGNAGNAA

-1713 IGDGETGRSGSSTD
+1713 TGDGETGRPGISAD

-1744 GGTADGRTEVEESLD
+1744 GGVADGRTEVDNQGNPLKSDGSLQVESVSSIDELTDEDFLSPVRNVVLPSLPSKVDAALGINGRPIVIKKNIFERNSQRHSDLTAEDSRRILNSALYNPDMYGQNQKRKRPYNWIVINTKDEKGHNRTVVIEVNENKDSVEIVHWHYVDERGLAKIRRQAANEDGQLLILPSVTEEAGALSSPIHDLSVGKD
-1759 NDKHTENTGKPASEG
+1759 NPSVSEKQKDVDKNVSGG

-1815 TEEEVKNFNLTP
+1815 TEEEAKNFNLTP
-1827 LTEAESLVGKRFSYE
+1827 LTEAGSLVGKRFSYE
-1842 IGGHT
+1842 LGGHT

-1900 NENGGSENESLNDSD
+1900 NENEVSENESLNDSD
-1915 SEVGA
+1915 SEVDA
-1920 DNTAN
+1920 NNTAN

-1962 HDTLRANGYYDPDKR
+1962 HDTLHANGYYDPDTR
-1977 TVHIARDADNPL
+1977 TVHIARDAVHPL

-2150 DALVDILRASGLDVV
+2150 DALVDILHASGLDVV

-2474 ASGSTPS
+2474 ASGSAPS
-2481 VQFVYDGDVNGVSQS
+2481 VQFVYDGDANGMSQS

-2527 GSRIQRDSN
+2527 GSRVQRDSN

-2712 ATAETPIHEY
+2712 ATEETPIHEY

-2746 GTSVWEDVKGVYP
+2746 GAPVWEDVKGMYP

-2850 NKVPNSS
+2850 NKVQNSS

-2963 RERLKEFELMSDETL
+2963 RERLKEFELMSDEAL
-2978 DETYMEA
+2978 DEAYMEA

-3007 QSTDEFRMSHRAPSY
+3007 QSADEFRMSHRAPSY

-3184 DVRFSLIGTKGAA
+3184 DVRFSLI
-3197 ALDKA
+3197 
-3202 EEASVRLDN
+3202 
-3211 LAVAREMEATGK
+3211 
-3223 DAKTVKMA
+3223 
-3231 TGWERGA
+3231 
-3238 DGKWRYEVQ
+3238 
-3247 DFDVDVHGMARRNH
+3247 
-3261 LHDKLPWGKEYEAM
+3261 
-3275 VDKLFSDEM
+3275 
-3284 LTAEEEVRF
+3284 
-3293 DELSSLA
+3293 
-3300 QNLQETYEKTE
+3300 
-3311 TRYLDDYVMDRSLFK
+3311 
-3326 AYPELRQVRV
+3326 
-3336 EMYNDPWSLVGAT
+3336 
-3349 WYGSADLVRINEAK
+3349 
-3363 FDTQDL
+3363 
-3369 RSILIHEVQHA
+3369 
-3380 IQDIEGFARGGN
+3380 
-3392 ESTYRNLLAGLREK
+3392 
-3406 HDSWAV
+3406 
-3412 IEEFEDKSK
+3412 
-3421 ELGSDVQPIDVYY
+3421 
-3434 AVIDEYQS
+3434 
-3442 LGIEFGD
+3442 
-3449 GFAPSREAF
+3449 
-3458 DNGFNL
+3458 
-3464 WLRGYDNEGYEDA
+3464 
-3477 YNEYQRLVGKFGFG
+3477 
-3491 EGDSR
+3491 
-3496 YNQLAGEVEA
+3496 
-3506 RNVQKRMDMTAE
+3506 
-3518 ERRNSLASET
+3518 
-3528 EDVAREDQ
+3528 
-3536 IFIMEHAGSSEM
+3536 
-3548 GSRVNRH
+3548 
-3555 MAEIGKRFDKEDLD
+3555 
-3569 SNQRAVVDVYSGKK
+3569 
-3583 NNETITV
+3583 
-3590 KRADGDR
+3590 
-3597 KIVMRQGTEN
+3597 
-3607 KAGTKHSL
+3607 
-3615 YRHYGRSEG
+3615 
-3624 EITAGDVILIP
+3624 
-3635 EILRDGERISTKNGK
+3635 
-3650 GSVYSLEKDGIRYRV
+3650 
-3665 YTEVKDNKEEFC
+3665 
-3677 DFYTN
+3677 
-3682 KKGSNGNASTSNK
+3682 
-3695 EVSDAENTQL
+3695 
-3705 SAHEYNIATDA
+3705 
-3716 KIDSNSESSSS
+3716 
-3727 DAVNNAKGERFSL
+3727 
-3740 RDAGVSG
+3740 
-3747 ERNLVAVHNISEE
+3747 
-3760 KLKQAFELGG
+3760 
-3770 FPMPSI
+3770 
-3776 AITKADMGHGEF
+3776 
-3788 GEISLV
+3788 
-3794 FGRDTVDPSDSQN
+3794 
-3807 KVYGEDAW
+3807 
-3815 TPVFPSI
+3815 
-3822 GYKLDEDKALS
+3822 
-3833 IYRKT
+3833 
-3838 NEASDLPL
+3838 
-3846 FESFRFHPEN
+3846 
-3856 LVDRVG
+3856 
-3862 RNGVQDLVEYFRDSY
+3862 
-3877 EAKQLYLHDKGNAV
+3877 
-3891 TEYEKQKGEKYS
+3891 
-3903 AENIAFYDKILEEI
+3903 
-3917 GLDRLKNDKDNV
+3917 
-3929 QDAVKQAMVKY
+3929 
-3940 LGTDFENMRP
+3940 
-3950 RMVLPYVNSAIYNAV
+3950 
-3965 DYAENGNEKTG
+3965 
-3976 KDIKATQEKID
+3976 
-3987 SRINQKDFEKWLT
+3987 
-4000 ELFDGIIEKRGIRN
+4000 
-4014 EKDPYTSS
+4014 
-4022 GNRRKWEQL
+4022 
-4031 YDAVTLDNILKNMRK
+4031 
-4046 QPKRGG
+4046 
-4052 SGMFNGSPFGA
+4052 
-4063 AQREYRSMEEIRKD
+4063 
-4077 AEKRIRTVDA
+4077 
-4087 QEFESQRNAI
+4087 
-4097 AERFFSVVI
+4097 
-4106 PGVDGF
+4106 
-4112 SARADMTETLIEA
+4112 
-4125 VAHSHTA
+4125 
-4132 RGIYNYLK
+4132 
-4140 KYYPEVTMDVA
+4140 
-4151 KELADIVK
+4151 
-4159 DIQQLSARYFESKP
+4159 
-4173 YRAVGFDEVR
+4173 
-4183 LAVVP
+4183 
-4188 SDTDAAVVDRLKSM
+4188 
-4202 GIEVRPYERGNESE
+4202 
-4216 RSAIVRDVT
+4216 
-4225 KERDLRFSLRGSKNT
+4225 
-4240 VATDSYS
+4240 
-4247 SPARLTKRQ
+4247 
-4256 VQKVFGGIW
+4256 
-4265 IADKQEFAKFAAAVN
+4265 
-4280 NFGIEHDGEGI
+4280 
-4291 VYTDNYLYAY
+4291 
-4301 YYNIDGVAIP
+4301 
-4311 YASVYLN
+4311 
-4318 ADNSQELVKEI
+4318 
-4329 QDDIKRNQITINGI
+4329 
-4343 VESLWNE
+4343 
-4350 SGENYRNYGNNTSQR
+4350 
-4365 NRRRNG
+4365 
-4371 TIRRKFQRKGRYL
+4371 
-4384 DNPSLYVKTGRGYEG
+4384 
-4399 LPNRGGRGG
+4399 
-4408 RGGLEDKGSRFS
+4408 
-4420 LRDGKPVMISPLEM
+4420 
-4434 SEDEKRQ
+4434 
-4441 RGEQLLA
+4441 
-4448 TEAVNVESGQIVKG
+4448 
-4462 EGFSAR
+4462 
-4468 QAAEKWW
+4468 
-4475 KENITTPLYF
+4475 
-4485 QTEVGDVLIDNV
+4485 
-4497 SIGNS
+4497 
-4502 LAHRYGQAKLDAITS
+4502 
-4517 LKNGFKNAV
+4517 
-4526 YLGCMKDFAR
+4526 
-4536 DGNVYNHYFAYPI
+4536 
-4549 LYNGNRCYVFC
+4549 
-4560 RVLNDANVN
+4560 
-4569 RLYVHEVFVADR
+4569 
-4581 IEKGNTLQTAASQP
+4581 
-4595 HGGIALYK
+4595 
-4603 DIIANVLDT
+4603 
-4612 TNIDNDFTKSKSD
+4612 
-4625 AVNKAKGERFSLRDG
+4625 
-4640 SSRVNPNKVPN
+4640 
-4651 SSSVDADEFAAKHH
+4651 
-4665 LNLNDVKKYADA
+4665 
-4677 MKSGNLG
+4677 
-4684 GASYAFKN
+4684 
-4692 IKRSVLLANEG
+4692 
-4703 LSMSQFL
+4703 
-4710 KVFNPIKKDLF
+4710 
-4721 GSFGSVEELRN
+4721 
-4732 EHIETE
+4732 
-4738 LERRNVMEAARKR
+4738 
-4751 EEAEKEAE
+4751 
-4759 RERLKEFELMSDETL
+4759 
-4774 DETYMEAVR
+4774 
-4783 NNDEQRMRDF
+4783 
-4793 VNEAARRKGY
+4793 
-4803 QSTDEFRMS
+4803 
-4812 HRAPS
+4812 
-4817 YDEDGTDKSLIDVAN
+4817 
-4832 NKDNIRDSLED
+4832 
-4843 HFRMN
+4843 
-4848 RDKNREESIAA
+4848 
-4859 IRQAIQEI
+4859 
-4867 EKGNIPNVTIYR
+4867 
-4879 AVPKSLKEGSVRNGD
+4879 
-4894 WITLSESYAKQH
+4894 
-4906 GNHALNGEYRIMK
+4906 
-4919 EVVPA
+4919 
-4924 DNLYWDGNDIN
+4924 
-4935 EWGYDDKSDYVYRN
+4935 
-4949 TKNNRKLNELVVRDD
+4949 
-4964 KGEIIPLSK
+4964 
-4973 RFNSRKKDVRF
+4973 
-4984 SLVGTKGAAALDKAE
+4984 GTKGAAALDKAE

-5913 ISVRRLQDE
+5913 ISVRRFQDE

>member
-41 KDMVDSKGFAAY
+41 KDKVDSKGFAAY
-53 ATKLPGGTVE
+53 AAKLPGGTVE

-128 DPNNKWFVPDW
+128 DPNNKWLVPDW

-484 AMGAIGGDGAL
+484 AIGGDGAL

-916 EAEDMLEDEELNG
+916 EAEDILEDEELNG
-929 GTAGGSGAPVTP
+929 GTAGGSVI
-941 GASEA
+941 S
-946 GVVAPGDGSA
+946 GDGGAAVSGDTGD
-956 NGGVSVAS
+956 GGVNGVA
-964 EGAVSPEGAGA
+964 GAVPGVPSAG
-975 TSGAAGTPVEASAD
+975 TTAAGTTAAGTVGTPVEASAD

-1033 NHGGSEYR
+1033 NHGDNEYR

-1051 QSTEQGATA
+1051 QPIKQGATT
-1060 GNSSNGQVATE
+1060 GNSSNGQVVADI
-1071 MNSATQPTQP
+1071 NSASQPTQPTQP
-1081 SQPVEAAQAMPTD
+1081 SQPVEATQAMPAD
-1094 AAGAVGVANGG
+1094 AAGDMSVVNSGDITGDPVGNVA
-1105 DVAGGSA
+1105 
-1112 GDVTPGDA
+1112 PGDA
-1120 GSIAPGVD
+1120 DSASPDVD
-1128 AAPEASVQMPMTDKG
+1128 ATPEAGIQMPMTDKG
-1143 EEDFMRVAPNVTLD
+1143 EEDFIQVAPDVTLD

-1199 KEAKSKA
+1199 KEAKLKA

-1213 DYWNQVGGLM
+1213 DYWNQVGGLI

-1234 TDTGIADG
+1234 ANTGNAAG
-1242 ATTGSTGNTAA
+1242 ATTGSTGNTVADGTGTGNAGNAA

-1413 AEQFGVDADT
+1413 AEQFGVDADS

-2150 DALVDILRASGLDVV
+2150 DALVDILHASGLDVV

-2474 ASGSTPS
+2474 ASGSTLS

-2850 NKVPNSS
+2850 NKVQNSS

-2940 TELERRNVM
+2940 AELERRNVM

-2963 RERLKEFELMSDETL
+2963 RERLKEFELMSDEAL
-2978 DETYMEA
+2978 DEAYMEA

-3007 QSTDEFRMSHRAPSY
+3007 QSADEFRMSHRAPSY

-3583 NNETITV
+3583 NNETVTV
-3590 KRADGDR
+3590 KRADGNR

-3624 EITAGDVILIP
+3624 EITVDDVILIP

-3650 GSVYSLEKDGIRYRV
+3650 GFVYSLEKGGIRYRV
-3665 YTEVKDNKEEFC
+3665 LTETVNQKEVFC

-3682 KKGSNGNASTSNK
+3682 KKRKQYSRVNNH
-3695 EVSDAENTQL
+3695 EVDTQL
-3705 SAHEYNIATDA
+3705 SAHTDNITSFSDA

-3727 DAVNNAKGERFSL
+3727 DAVNNAKGDRFSL

-3794 FGRDTVDPSDSQN
+3794 FGRETVDPSDSQN

-4247 SPARLTKRQ
+4247 S
-4256 VQKVFGGIW
+4256 
-4265 IADKQEFAKFAAAVN
+4265 
-4280 NFGIEHDGEGI
+4280 
-4291 VYTDNYLYAY
+4291 
-4301 YYNIDGVAIP
+4301 
-4311 YASVYLN
+4311 
-4318 ADNSQELVKEI
+4318 
-4329 QDDIKRNQITINGI
+4329 
-4343 VESLWNE
+4343 
-4350 SGENYRNYGNNTSQR
+4350 
-4365 NRRRNG
+4365 
-4371 TIRRKFQRKGRYL
+4371 
-4384 DNPSLYVKTGRGYEG
+4384 
-4399 LPNRGGRGG
+4399 
-4408 RGGLEDKGSRFS
+4408 
-4420 LRDGKPVMISPLEM
+4420 
-4434 SEDEKRQ
+4434 
-4441 RGEQLLA
+4441 
-4448 TEAVNVESGQIVKG
+4448 
-4462 EGFSAR
+4462 
-4468 QAAEKWW
+4468 
-4475 KENITTPLYF
+4475 
-4485 QTEVGDVLIDNV
+4485 
-4497 SIGNS
+4497 
-4502 LAHRYGQAKLDAITS
+4502 
-4517 LKNGFKNAV
+4517 
-4526 YLGCMKDFAR
+4526 
-4536 DGNVYNHYFAYPI
+4536 
-4549 LYNGNRCYVFC
+4549 
-4560 RVLNDANVN
+4560 
-4569 RLYVHEVFVADR
+4569 
-4581 IEKGNTLQTAASQP
+4581 
-4595 HGGIALYK
+4595 
-4603 DIIANVLDT
+4603 
-4612 TNIDNDFTKSKSD
+4612 
-4625 AVNKAKGERFSLRDG
+4625 
-4640 SSRVNPNKVPN
+4640 
-4651 SSSVDADEFAAKHH
+4651 
-4665 LNLNDVKKYADA
+4665 
-4677 MKSGNLG
+4677 
-4684 GASYAFKN
+4684 
-4692 IKRSVLLANEG
+4692 
-4703 LSMSQFL
+4703 
-4710 KVFNPIKKDLF
+4710 
-4721 GSFGSVEELRN
+4721 
-4732 EHIETE
+4732 
-4738 LERRNVMEAARKR
+4738 
-4751 EEAEKEAE
+4751 
-4759 RERLKEFELMSDETL
+4759 
-4774 DETYMEAVR
+4774 
-4783 NNDEQRMRDF
+4783 
-4793 VNEAARRKGY
+4793 
-4803 QSTDEFRMS
+4803 
-4812 HRAPS
+4812 
-4817 YDEDGTDKSLIDVAN
+4817 
-4832 NKDNIRDSLED
+4832 
-4843 HFRMN
+4843 
-4848 RDKNREESIAA
+4848 
-4859 IRQAIQEI
+4859 
-4867 EKGNIPNVTIYR
+4867 
-4879 AVPKSLKEGSVRNGD
+4879 
-4894 WITLSESYAKQH
+4894 
-4906 GNHALNGEYRIMK
+4906 
-4919 EVVPA
+4919 
-4924 DNLYWDGNDIN
+4924 
-4935 EWGYDDKSDYVYRN
+4935 
-4949 TKNNRKLNELVVRDD
+4949 
-4964 KGEIIPLSK
+4964 
-4973 RFNSRKKDVRF
+4973 
-4984 SLVGTKGAAALDKAE
+4984 
-4999 EASVRLDNL
+4999 
-5008 AVAREMEATGKDAKT
+5008 
-5023 VKMATGWERGA
+5023 
-5034 DGKWRYEVQD
+5034 
-5044 FDVDVHGMARRNH
+5044 
-5057 LHDKLPWGKE
+5057 
-5067 YEAMVDKLFSD
+5067 
-5078 EMLTAEEEVRFD
+5078 
-5090 ELSSLAQNLQET
+5090 
-5102 YEKTETRYLDDYVMD
+5102 
-5117 RSLFKAYP
+5117 
-5125 ELRQVRVEMYNDP
+5125 
-5138 WSLVGATWYGSADLV
+5138 
-5153 RINEA
+5153 
-5158 KFDTQDLRSI
+5158 
-5168 LIHEVQHA
+5168 
-5176 IQDIEGFARGGN
+5176 
-5188 ESTYRNLLAGLRE
+5188 
-5201 KHDSWA
+5201 
-5207 VIEEFEDKS
+5207 
-5216 KELGSDVQPI
+5216 
-5226 DVYYAVIDEYQSLG
+5226 
-5240 IEFGDGFAPSREA
+5240 
-5253 FDNGFNLWLRGYDN
+5253 
-5267 EGYEDAYNEYQRL
+5267 
-5280 VGKFGFGEGD
+5280 
-5290 SRYNQLAG
+5290 
-5298 EVEARNVQK
+5298 
-5307 RMDMTAE
+5307 
-5314 ERRNSLASETEDVA
+5314 
-5328 REDQIFIMEHA
+5328 
-5339 GSSEMGSRV
+5339 
-5348 NRHMAEIGKRFD
+5348 
-5360 KEDLDSNQRAVVDVY
+5360 
-5375 SGKKNNETV
+5375 
-5384 TVKRADG
+5384 
-5391 NRKIVMRQGTENKAG
+5391 
-5406 TKHSLYRHYGRSEGE
+5406 
-5421 ITVDDVILIPEILRD
+5421 
-5436 GERISTKNGKGFVYS
+5436 
-5451 LEKGGIRYRVLT
+5451 
-5463 ETVNQKEVFCD
+5463 
-5474 FYTNKKR
+5474 
-5481 KQYSRVNNH
+5481 
-5490 EVDTQLSAHTDNITS
+5490 
-5505 FSDAKIDSNSESSS
+5505 
-5519 SDAVNNA
+5519 
-5526 KGDRFSLR
+5526 
-5534 GSKNTVATD
+5534 
-5543 SYSSH
+5543 H

-5821 GVTEELNDN
+5821 GVAEELNDN

-5913 ISVRRLQDE
+5913 ISVRRFQDE

>member
-41 KDMVDSKGFAAY
+41 KDKVDSKGFAAY
-53 ATKLPGGTVE
+53 AAKLPGGTVE

-128 DPNNKWFVPDW
+128 DPNNKWLVPDW

-169 RKMAALGNA
+169 RKMAALGNV

-198 KMPDLSGKPSLDI
+198 KMPDLLGKPSLDI

-1081 SQPVEAAQAMPTD
+1081 SQPVEATQAMPAD

-1157 YLKGQGMS
+1157 YLKWQGMS

-1199 KEAKSKA
+1199 KEAKLKA

-1213 DYWNQVGGLM
+1213 DYWNQVGGLI

-1242 ATTGSTGNTAA
+1242 ATTGSTGNTVADGTGTGNAGNAA

-1333 LDEAQPKDRRDDAS
+1333 LDEAQPKDRRDDVS

-1713 IGDGETGRSGSSTD
+1713 TGDGETGRPGISAD

-1744 GGTADGRTEVEESLD
+1744 GGVADGRTDVDNQGNPLKSDGSLQVESVSSIDELTDEDFLSPVRNVVLPSLPSKVDAALGINGRPIVIKKNIFERNSQRHSDLTAEDSRRILNSALYNPDMYGQNQKRKRPYNWIVINTKDEKGHNRTVVIEVNENKDSVEIVHWHYVDERGLAKIRRQAANEDGQLLILPSVTEEAGALSSPIHDLSVGKD
-1759 NDKHTENTGKPASEG
+1759 NPSVSEKQKDVDKNVSGG

-1815 TEEEVKNFNLTP
+1815 TEEEAKNFNLTP
-1827 LTEAESLVGKRFSYE
+1827 LTEAGSLVGKRFSYE
-1842 IGGHT
+1842 LGGHT

-1900 NENGGSENESLNDSD
+1900 NENEVSENESLNDSD
-1915 SEVGA
+1915 SEVDA
-1920 DNTAN
+1920 NNTAN

-2010 KLRDAVK
+2010 KLRDANGYYDPDKRTVHIARDADNPLRMVFGHEVTHAVKLMNPKAYDKLRDAVK
-2017 KLMGEAEFTAERL
+2017 KLMGEAEFAGSTRQ
-2030 YKKQLYESRGFTGH
+2030 KKLDYEYEGYTGY
-2044 PIEYYEEE
+2044 EMDYYEEE
-2052 LVCDMIGEMFDNNT
+2052 VVCDEVGLMLDSNVM
-2066 VAEAICDIIND
+2066 AENLCRLIND
-2077 RSILGEIKRVVR
+2077 RSVLSALKRAVR
-2089 RMIDVIRNTL
+2089 RVFEAVISVAR
-2099 GMNNDR
+2099 MNNR
-2105 VRALIQ
+2105 EQRAMLR
-2111 LQHTIEDAI
+2111 LQHAIEDAI
-2120 RNTDGNAESAE
+2120 RNTDGNVDSAE
-2131 ENGERLSLREGSSR
+2131 ENGDRFSLRDGKPVVVSPLEMSEEEKRQRGELLHNAQSIDVASNQIMKTERLTARKAAEAWWDNHISKPLFFDTEVGLVEIDKSSIKDSLSHGYRQEKLDAITSLPRGFKHAIYIGSMKDFNRLGVMNHYFAYPIRYNNQRRYVFCRAMADNNKNRLYVHEVFMGNSIKESDTLQTIASASSDDELHGGVALYKAVLKNILDTTNVDNDFTKSKSDAVNNAKGERFSLRDGSSR
-2145 EKVLR
+2145 
-2150 DALVDILRASGLDVV
+2150 
-2165 TDSEQAQRVLD
+2165 
-2176 EVNVKQVSVRMR
+2176 
-2188 MGDAAETFQDRQKL
+2188 
-2202 AVKTR
+2202 
-2207 GVAMPGLNEASVK
+2207 
-2220 VVNDIPRHSYKGDIK
+2220 
-2235 QATREAID
+2235 
-2243 AAKKKY
+2243 
-2249 ADKIETYN
+2249 
-2257 AHGIRFNYT
+2257 
-2266 ISGNAIEICL
+2266 
-2276 SPRHQGKSINKGVH
+2276 
-2290 LALAEHLD
+2290 
-2298 EVINNSIE
+2298 
-2306 VEEHP
+2306 
-2311 DYVKVDSERGSDR
+2311 
-2324 SINENALMHR
+2324 
-2334 FYGVAVVD
+2334 
-2342 GIPYRVM
+2342 
-2349 TLMREEK
+2349 
-2356 SSATSNGIH
+2356 
-2365 SYEVQKIEVL
+2365 
-2375 DNELPSTSNGVGSQN
+2375 
-2390 QIGLSYPLAK
+2390 
-2400 LLKDVEMSYRP
+2400 
-2411 GVKVLEESKKRSL
+2411 
-2424 QLREHRVYHGSGAA
+2424 
-2438 FDAFDHSHMGE
+2438 
-2449 GEGLQAYGWGTYV
+2449 
-2462 TEVEGIGRTYAE
+2462 
-2474 ASGSTPS
+2474 
-2481 VQFVYDGDVNGVSQS
+2481 
-2496 RLNDIIEMAFDAI
+2496 
-2509 PSSQDAAVSEYN
+2509 
-2521 SWLQYL
+2521 
-2527 GSRIQRDSN
+2527 
-2536 EWLDSLYQD
+2536 
-2545 ALKLDPKKFVRRE
+2545 
-2558 VLNRHL
+2558 
-2564 YTVEIPDD
+2564 
-2572 NGSNYLH
+2572 
-2579 WEKPLTR
+2579 
-2586 EQIGR
+2586 
-2591 ITEKLKSGGWNI
+2591 
-2603 VDGNHPTFEKNGER
+2603 
-2617 IVLNERA
+2617 
-2624 QGQDVYA
+2624 
-2631 ELEEALGSDK
+2631 
-2641 VASEFLASIGFTG
+2641 
-2654 ISYPAEARSGGRKD
+2654 
-2668 GARNFVIFNEADA
+2668 
-2681 KIVDHVRFFK
+2681 
-2691 TANGEAY
+2691 
-2698 GFTVGGKI
+2698 
-2706 YLDPRL
+2706 
-2712 ATAETPIHEY
+2712 
-2722 AHLWADAL
+2722 
-2730 RAENPKEWQ
+2730 
-2739 NVVELMK
+2739 
-2746 GTSVWEDVKGVYP
+2746 
-2759 ELKTDEAVADEVL
+2759 
-2772 AHYSGSRGAEKL
+2772 
-2784 RRALDEI
+2784 
-2791 VAGNMDAVDKMTAL
+2791 
-2805 SALNRVKDALEK
+2805 
-2817 FWKAVA
+2817 
-2823 DFFGIEF
+2823 
-2830 TSAEDVADR
+2830 
-2839 VMGDLLNGVNP
+2839 VNP
-2850 NKVPNSS
+2850 NKVPNSSSVDADEFAAKHHLNLNDVKKYADAMKSGNLGGASYAFKNIKRSVNSS

-3007 QSTDEFRMSHRAPSY
+3007 QSADEFRMSHRAPSY

-3650 GSVYSLEKDGIRYRV
+3650 G
-3665 YTEVKDNKEEFC
+3665 
-3677 DFYTN
+3677 
-3682 KKGSNGNASTSNK
+3682 
-3695 EVSDAENTQL
+3695 
-3705 SAHEYNIATDA
+3705 
-3716 KIDSNSESSSS
+3716 
-3727 DAVNNAKGERFSL
+3727 
-3740 RDAGVSG
+3740 
-3747 ERNLVAVHNISEE
+3747 
-3760 KLKQAFELGG
+3760 
-3770 FPMPSI
+3770 
-3776 AITKADMGHGEF
+3776 
-3788 GEISLV
+3788 
-3794 FGRDTVDPSDSQN
+3794 
-3807 KVYGEDAW
+3807 
-3815 TPVFPSI
+3815 
-3822 GYKLDEDKALS
+3822 
-3833 IYRKT
+3833 
-3838 NEASDLPL
+3838 
-3846 FESFRFHPEN
+3846 
-3856 LVDRVG
+3856 
-3862 RNGVQDLVEYFRDSY
+3862 
-3877 EAKQLYLHDKGNAV
+3877 
-3891 TEYEKQKGEKYS
+3891 
-3903 AENIAFYDKILEEI
+3903 
-3917 GLDRLKNDKDNV
+3917 
-3929 QDAVKQAMVKY
+3929 
-3940 LGTDFENMRP
+3940 
-3950 RMVLPYVNSAIYNAV
+3950 
-3965 DYAENGNEKTG
+3965 
-3976 KDIKATQEKID
+3976 
-3987 SRINQKDFEKWLT
+3987 
-4000 ELFDGIIEKRGIRN
+4000 
-4014 EKDPYTSS
+4014 
-4022 GNRRKWEQL
+4022 
-4031 YDAVTLDNILKNMRK
+4031 
-4046 QPKRGG
+4046 
-4052 SGMFNGSPFGA
+4052 
-4063 AQREYRSMEEIRKD
+4063 
-4077 AEKRIRTVDA
+4077 
-4087 QEFESQRNAI
+4087 
-4097 AERFFSVVI
+4097 
-4106 PGVDGF
+4106 
-4112 SARADMTETLIEA
+4112 
-4125 VAHSHTA
+4125 
-4132 RGIYNYLK
+4132 
-4140 KYYPEVTMDVA
+4140 
-4151 KELADIVK
+4151 
-4159 DIQQLSARYFESKP
+4159 
-4173 YRAVGFDEVR
+4173 
-4183 LAVVP
+4183 
-4188 SDTDAAVVDRLKSM
+4188 
-4202 GIEVRPYERGNESE
+4202 
-4216 RSAIVRDVT
+4216 
-4225 KERDLRFSLRGSKNT
+4225 
-4240 VATDSYS
+4240 
-4247 SPARLTKRQ
+4247 
-4256 VQKVFGGIW
+4256 
-4265 IADKQEFAKFAAAVN
+4265 
-4280 NFGIEHDGEGI
+4280 
-4291 VYTDNYLYAY
+4291 
-4301 YYNIDGVAIP
+4301 
-4311 YASVYLN
+4311 
-4318 ADNSQELVKEI
+4318 
-4329 QDDIKRNQITINGI
+4329 
-4343 VESLWNE
+4343 
-4350 SGENYRNYGNNTSQR
+4350 
-4365 NRRRNG
+4365 
-4371 TIRRKFQRKGRYL
+4371 
-4384 DNPSLYVKTGRGYEG
+4384 
-4399 LPNRGGRGG
+4399 
-4408 RGGLEDKGSRFS
+4408 
-4420 LRDGKPVMISPLEM
+4420 
-4434 SEDEKRQ
+4434 
-4441 RGEQLLA
+4441 
-4448 TEAVNVESGQIVKG
+4448 
-4462 EGFSAR
+4462 
-4468 QAAEKWW
+4468 
-4475 KENITTPLYF
+4475 
-4485 QTEVGDVLIDNV
+4485 
-4497 SIGNS
+4497 
-4502 LAHRYGQAKLDAITS
+4502 
-4517 LKNGFKNAV
+4517 
-4526 YLGCMKDFAR
+4526 
-4536 DGNVYNHYFAYPI
+4536 
-4549 LYNGNRCYVFC
+4549 
-4560 RVLNDANVN
+4560 
-4569 RLYVHEVFVADR
+4569 
-4581 IEKGNTLQTAASQP
+4581 
-4595 HGGIALYK
+4595 
-4603 DIIANVLDT
+4603 
-4612 TNIDNDFTKSKSD
+4612 
-4625 AVNKAKGERFSLRDG
+4625 
-4640 SSRVNPNKVPN
+4640 
-4651 SSSVDADEFAAKHH
+4651 
-4665 LNLNDVKKYADA
+4665 
-4677 MKSGNLG
+4677 
-4684 GASYAFKN
+4684 
-4692 IKRSVLLANEG
+4692 
-4703 LSMSQFL
+4703 
-4710 KVFNPIKKDLF
+4710 
-4721 GSFGSVEELRN
+4721 
-4732 EHIETE
+4732 
-4738 LERRNVMEAARKR
+4738 
-4751 EEAEKEAE
+4751 
-4759 RERLKEFELMSDETL
+4759 
-4774 DETYMEAVR
+4774 
-4783 NNDEQRMRDF
+4783 
-4793 VNEAARRKGY
+4793 
-4803 QSTDEFRMS
+4803 
-4812 HRAPS
+4812 
-4817 YDEDGTDKSLIDVAN
+4817 
-4832 NKDNIRDSLED
+4832 
-4843 HFRMN
+4843 
-4848 RDKNREESIAA
+4848 
-4859 IRQAIQEI
+4859 
-4867 EKGNIPNVTIYR
+4867 
-4879 AVPKSLKEGSVRNGD
+4879 
-4894 WITLSESYAKQH
+4894 
-4906 GNHALNGEYRIMK
+4906 
-4919 EVVPA
+4919 
-4924 DNLYWDGNDIN
+4924 
-4935 EWGYDDKSDYVYRN
+4935 
-4949 TKNNRKLNELVVRDD
+4949 
-4964 KGEIIPLSK
+4964 
-4973 RFNSRKKDVRF
+4973 
-4984 SLVGTKGAAALDKAE
+4984 
-4999 EASVRLDNL
+4999 
-5008 AVAREMEATGKDAKT
+5008 
-5023 VKMATGWERGA
+5023 
-5034 DGKWRYEVQD
+5034 
-5044 FDVDVHGMARRNH
+5044 
-5057 LHDKLPWGKE
+5057 
-5067 YEAMVDKLFSD
+5067 
-5078 EMLTAEEEVRFD
+5078 
-5090 ELSSLAQNLQET
+5090 
-5102 YEKTETRYLDDYVMD
+5102 
-5117 RSLFKAYP
+5117 
-5125 ELRQVRVEMYNDP
+5125 
-5138 WSLVGATWYGSADLV
+5138 
-5153 RINEA
+5153 
-5158 KFDTQDLRSI
+5158 
-5168 LIHEVQHA
+5168 
-5176 IQDIEGFARGGN
+5176 
-5188 ESTYRNLLAGLRE
+5188 
-5201 KHDSWA
+5201 
-5207 VIEEFEDKS
+5207 
-5216 KELGSDVQPI
+5216 
-5226 DVYYAVIDEYQSLG
+5226 
-5240 IEFGDGFAPSREA
+5240 
-5253 FDNGFNLWLRGYDN
+5253 
-5267 EGYEDAYNEYQRL
+5267 
-5280 VGKFGFGEGD
+5280 
-5290 SRYNQLAG
+5290 
-5298 EVEARNVQK
+5298 
-5307 RMDMTAE
+5307 
-5314 ERRNSLASETEDVA
+5314 
-5328 REDQIFIMEHA
+5328 
-5339 GSSEMGSRV
+5339 
-5348 NRHMAEIGKRFD
+5348 
-5360 KEDLDSNQRAVVDVY
+5360 
-5375 SGKKNNETV
+5375 
-5384 TVKRADG
+5384 
-5391 NRKIVMRQGTENKAG
+5391 
-5406 TKHSLYRHYGRSEGE
+5406 
-5421 ITVDDVILIPEILRD
+5421 
-5436 GERISTKNGKGFVYS
+5436 FVYS

-5913 ISVRRLQDE
+5913 ISVRRFQDE

>member
-41 KDMVDSKGFAAY
+41 KDKVDSKGFAAY
-53 ATKLPGGTVE
+53 AAKLPGGTVE

-128 DPNNKWFVPDW
+128 DPNNKWLVPDW

-169 RKMAALGNA
+169 RKMAALGNV

-198 KMPDLSGKPSLDI
+198 KMPDLLGKPSLDI

-1081 SQPVEAAQAMPTD
+1081 SQPVEATQAMPAD

-1157 YLKGQGMS
+1157 YLKWQGMS

-1199 KEAKSKA
+1199 KEAKLKA

-1213 DYWNQVGGLM
+1213 DYWNQVGGLI

-1242 ATTGSTGNTAA
+1242 ATTGSTGNTVADGTGTGNAGNAA

-1713 IGDGETGRSGSSTD
+1713 TGDGETGRPGISAD

-1744 GGTADGRTEVEESLD
+1744 GGVADGRTDVDNQGNPLKSDGSLQVESVSSIDELTDEDFLSPVRNVVLPSLPSKVDAALGINGRPIVIKKNIFERNSQRHSDLTAEDSRRILNSALYNPDMYGQNQKRKRPYNWIVINTKDEKGHNRTVVIEVNENKDSVEIVHWHYVDERGLAKIRRQAANEDGQLLILPSVTEEAGALSSPIHDLSVGKD
-1759 NDKHTENTGKPASEG
+1759 NPSVSEKQKDVDKNVSGG

-1815 TEEEVKNFNLTP
+1815 TEEEAKNFNLTP
-1827 LTEAESLVGKRFSYE
+1827 LTEAGSLVGKRFSYE
-1842 IGGHT
+1842 LGGHT

-1900 NENGGSENESLNDSD
+1900 NENEVSENESLNDSD
-1915 SEVGA
+1915 SEVDA
-1920 DNTAN
+1920 NNTAN

-1962 HDTLRANGYYDPDKR
+1962 HDTLHANGYYDPDTR
-1977 TVHIARDADNPL
+1977 TVHIARDAVHPL

-2017 KLMGEAEFTAERL
+2017 KLMGEAEFAGSTRQ
-2030 YKKQLYESRGFTGH
+2030 KKLDYEYEGYTGY
-2044 PIEYYEEE
+2044 EMDYYEEE
-2052 LVCDMIGEMFDNNT
+2052 VVCDEVGLMLDSNVM
-2066 VAEAICDIIND
+2066 AENLCRLIND
-2077 RSILGEIKRVVR
+2077 RSVLSALKRAVR
-2089 RMIDVIRNTL
+2089 RVFEAVISVAR
-2099 GMNNDR
+2099 MNNR
-2105 VRALIQ
+2105 EQRAMLR
-2111 LQHTIEDAI
+2111 LQHAIEDAI
-2120 RNTDGNAESAE
+2120 RNTDGNVDSAE
-2131 ENGERLSLREGSSR
+2131 ENGDRFSLRDGKPVVVSPLEMSEEEKRQRGELLHNAQSIDVASNQIMKTERLTARKAAEAWWDNHISKPLFFDTEVGLVEIDKSSIKDSLSHGYRQEKLDAITSLPRGFKHAIYIGSMKDFNRLGVMNHYFAYPIRYNNQRRYVFCRAMADNNKNRLYVHEVFMGNSIKESDTLQTIASASSDDELHGGVALYKAVLKNILDTTNVDNDFTKSKSDAVNNAKGERFSLRDGSSR
-2145 EKVLR
+2145 
-2150 DALVDILRASGLDVV
+2150 
-2165 TDSEQAQRVLD
+2165 
-2176 EVNVKQVSVRMR
+2176 
-2188 MGDAAETFQDRQKL
+2188 
-2202 AVKTR
+2202 
-2207 GVAMPGLNEASVK
+2207 
-2220 VVNDIPRHSYKGDIK
+2220 
-2235 QATREAID
+2235 
-2243 AAKKKY
+2243 
-2249 ADKIETYN
+2249 
-2257 AHGIRFNYT
+2257 
-2266 ISGNAIEICL
+2266 
-2276 SPRHQGKSINKGVH
+2276 
-2290 LALAEHLD
+2290 
-2298 EVINNSIE
+2298 
-2306 VEEHP
+2306 
-2311 DYVKVDSERGSDR
+2311 
-2324 SINENALMHR
+2324 
-2334 FYGVAVVD
+2334 
-2342 GIPYRVM
+2342 
-2349 TLMREEK
+2349 
-2356 SSATSNGIH
+2356 
-2365 SYEVQKIEVL
+2365 
-2375 DNELPSTSNGVGSQN
+2375 
-2390 QIGLSYPLAK
+2390 
-2400 LLKDVEMSYRP
+2400 
-2411 GVKVLEESKKRSL
+2411 
-2424 QLREHRVYHGSGAA
+2424 
-2438 FDAFDHSHMGE
+2438 
-2449 GEGLQAYGWGTYV
+2449 
-2462 TEVEGIGRTYAE
+2462 
-2474 ASGSTPS
+2474 
-2481 VQFVYDGDVNGVSQS
+2481 
-2496 RLNDIIEMAFDAI
+2496 
-2509 PSSQDAAVSEYN
+2509 
-2521 SWLQYL
+2521 
-2527 GSRIQRDSN
+2527 
-2536 EWLDSLYQD
+2536 
-2545 ALKLDPKKFVRRE
+2545 
-2558 VLNRHL
+2558 
-2564 YTVEIPDD
+2564 
-2572 NGSNYLH
+2572 
-2579 WEKPLTR
+2579 
-2586 EQIGR
+2586 
-2591 ITEKLKSGGWNI
+2591 
-2603 VDGNHPTFEKNGER
+2603 
-2617 IVLNERA
+2617 
-2624 QGQDVYA
+2624 
-2631 ELEEALGSDK
+2631 
-2641 VASEFLASIGFTG
+2641 
-2654 ISYPAEARSGGRKD
+2654 
-2668 GARNFVIFNEADA
+2668 
-2681 KIVDHVRFFK
+2681 
-2691 TANGEAY
+2691 
-2698 GFTVGGKI
+2698 
-2706 YLDPRL
+2706 
-2712 ATAETPIHEY
+2712 
-2722 AHLWADAL
+2722 
-2730 RAENPKEWQ
+2730 
-2739 NVVELMK
+2739 
-2746 GTSVWEDVKGVYP
+2746 
-2759 ELKTDEAVADEVL
+2759 
-2772 AHYSGSRGAEKL
+2772 
-2784 RRALDEI
+2784 
-2791 VAGNMDAVDKMTAL
+2791 
-2805 SALNRVKDALEK
+2805 
-2817 FWKAVA
+2817 
-2823 DFFGIEF
+2823 
-2830 TSAEDVADR
+2830 
-2839 VMGDLLNGVNP
+2839 VNP

-2940 TELERRNVM
+2940 AELERRNVM

-2963 RERLKEFELMSDETL
+2963 RERLKEFELMSDEAL
-2978 DETYMEA
+2978 DEAYMEA

-3007 QSTDEFRMSHRAPSY
+3007 QSADEFRMSHRAPSY

-3635 EILRDGERISTKNGK
+3635 EILSDGIIQETQK
-3650 GSVYSLEKDGIRYRV
+3650 GNRFLYTLNKDGI
-3665 YTEVKDNKEEFC
+3665 T
-3677 DFYTN
+3677 
-3682 KKGSNGNASTSNK
+3682 
-3695 EVSDAENTQL
+3695 
-3705 SAHEYNIATDA
+3705 
-3716 KIDSNSESSSS
+3716 
-3727 DAVNNAKGERFSL
+3727 
-3740 RDAGVSG
+3740 
-3747 ERNLVAVHNISEE
+3747 
-3760 KLKQAFELGG
+3760 
-3770 FPMPSI
+3770 
-3776 AITKADMGHGEF
+3776 
-3788 GEISLV
+3788 
-3794 FGRDTVDPSDSQN
+3794 
-3807 KVYGEDAW
+3807 
-3815 TPVFPSI
+3815 
-3822 GYKLDEDKALS
+3822 YK
-3833 IYRKT
+3833 
-3838 NEASDLPL
+3838 
-3846 FESFRFHPEN
+3846 
-3856 LVDRVG
+3856 
-3862 RNGVQDLVEYFRDSY
+3862 
-3877 EAKQLYLHDKGNAV
+3877 
-3891 TEYEKQKGEKYS
+3891 
-3903 AENIAFYDKILEEI
+3903 
-3917 GLDRLKNDKDNV
+3917 
-3929 QDAVKQAMVKY
+3929 
-3940 LGTDFENMRP
+3940 
-3950 RMVLPYVNSAIYNAV
+3950 
-3965 DYAENGNEKTG
+3965 
-3976 KDIKATQEKID
+3976 
-3987 SRINQKDFEKWLT
+3987 
-4000 ELFDGIIEKRGIRN
+4000 
-4014 EKDPYTSS
+4014 
-4022 GNRRKWEQL
+4022 
-4031 YDAVTLDNILKNMRK
+4031 
-4046 QPKRGG
+4046 
-4052 SGMFNGSPFGA
+4052 
-4063 AQREYRSMEEIRKD
+4063 
-4077 AEKRIRTVDA
+4077 
-4087 QEFESQRNAI
+4087 
-4097 AERFFSVVI
+4097 
-4106 PGVDGF
+4106 
-4112 SARADMTETLIEA
+4112 
-4125 VAHSHTA
+4125 
-4132 RGIYNYLK
+4132 
-4140 KYYPEVTMDVA
+4140 
-4151 KELADIVK
+4151 
-4159 DIQQLSARYFESKP
+4159 
-4173 YRAVGFDEVR
+4173 
-4183 LAVVP
+4183 
-4188 SDTDAAVVDRLKSM
+4188 
-4202 GIEVRPYERGNESE
+4202 
-4216 RSAIVRDVT
+4216 
-4225 KERDLRFSLRGSKNT
+4225 
-4240 VATDSYS
+4240 
-4247 SPARLTKRQ
+4247 
-4256 VQKVFGGIW
+4256 
-4265 IADKQEFAKFAAAVN
+4265 
-4280 NFGIEHDGEGI
+4280 
-4291 VYTDNYLYAY
+4291 
-4301 YYNIDGVAIP
+4301 
-4311 YASVYLN
+4311 
-4318 ADNSQELVKEI
+4318 
-4329 QDDIKRNQITINGI
+4329 
-4343 VESLWNE
+4343 
-4350 SGENYRNYGNNTSQR
+4350 
-4365 NRRRNG
+4365 
-4371 TIRRKFQRKGRYL
+4371 
-4384 DNPSLYVKTGRGYEG
+4384 
-4399 LPNRGGRGG
+4399 
-4408 RGGLEDKGSRFS
+4408 
-4420 LRDGKPVMISPLEM
+4420 
-4434 SEDEKRQ
+4434 
-4441 RGEQLLA
+4441 
-4448 TEAVNVESGQIVKG
+4448 
-4462 EGFSAR
+4462 
-4468 QAAEKWW
+4468 
-4475 KENITTPLYF
+4475 
-4485 QTEVGDVLIDNV
+4485 
-4497 SIGNS
+4497 
-4502 LAHRYGQAKLDAITS
+4502 
-4517 LKNGFKNAV
+4517 
-4526 YLGCMKDFAR
+4526 
-4536 DGNVYNHYFAYPI
+4536 
-4549 LYNGNRCYVFC
+4549 
-4560 RVLNDANVN
+4560 
-4569 RLYVHEVFVADR
+4569 
-4581 IEKGNTLQTAASQP
+4581 
-4595 HGGIALYK
+4595 
-4603 DIIANVLDT
+4603 
-4612 TNIDNDFTKSKSD
+4612 
-4625 AVNKAKGERFSLRDG
+4625 
-4640 SSRVNPNKVPN
+4640 
-4651 SSSVDADEFAAKHH
+4651 
-4665 LNLNDVKKYADA
+4665 
-4677 MKSGNLG
+4677 
-4684 GASYAFKN
+4684 
-4692 IKRSVLLANEG
+4692 
-4703 LSMSQFL
+4703 
-4710 KVFNPIKKDLF
+4710 
-4721 GSFGSVEELRN
+4721 
-4732 EHIETE
+4732 
-4738 LERRNVMEAARKR
+4738 
-4751 EEAEKEAE
+4751 
-4759 RERLKEFELMSDETL
+4759 
-4774 DETYMEAVR
+4774 
-4783 NNDEQRMRDF
+4783 
-4793 VNEAARRKGY
+4793 
-4803 QSTDEFRMS
+4803 
-4812 HRAPS
+4812 
-4817 YDEDGTDKSLIDVAN
+4817 
-4832 NKDNIRDSLED
+4832 
-4843 HFRMN
+4843 
-4848 RDKNREESIAA
+4848 
-4859 IRQAIQEI
+4859 
-4867 EKGNIPNVTIYR
+4867 
-4879 AVPKSLKEGSVRNGD
+4879 
-4894 WITLSESYAKQH
+4894 
-4906 GNHALNGEYRIMK
+4906 
-4919 EVVPA
+4919 
-4924 DNLYWDGNDIN
+4924 
-4935 EWGYDDKSDYVYRN
+4935 
-4949 TKNNRKLNELVVRDD
+4949 
-4964 KGEIIPLSK
+4964 
-4973 RFNSRKKDVRF
+4973 
-4984 SLVGTKGAAALDKAE
+4984 
-4999 EASVRLDNL
+4999 
-5008 AVAREMEATGKDAKT
+5008 
-5023 VKMATGWERGA
+5023 
-5034 DGKWRYEVQD
+5034 
-5044 FDVDVHGMARRNH
+5044 
-5057 LHDKLPWGKE
+5057 
-5067 YEAMVDKLFSD
+5067 
-5078 EMLTAEEEVRFD
+5078 
-5090 ELSSLAQNLQET
+5090 
-5102 YEKTETRYLDDYVMD
+5102 
-5117 RSLFKAYP
+5117 
-5125 ELRQVRVEMYNDP
+5125 
-5138 WSLVGATWYGSADLV
+5138 
-5153 RINEA
+5153 
-5158 KFDTQDLRSI
+5158 
-5168 LIHEVQHA
+5168 
-5176 IQDIEGFARGGN
+5176 
-5188 ESTYRNLLAGLRE
+5188 
-5201 KHDSWA
+5201 
-5207 VIEEFEDKS
+5207 
-5216 KELGSDVQPI
+5216 
-5226 DVYYAVIDEYQSLG
+5226 
-5240 IEFGDGFAPSREA
+5240 
-5253 FDNGFNLWLRGYDN
+5253 
-5267 EGYEDAYNEYQRL
+5267 
-5280 VGKFGFGEGD
+5280 
-5290 SRYNQLAG
+5290 
-5298 EVEARNVQK
+5298 
-5307 RMDMTAE
+5307 
-5314 ERRNSLASETEDVA
+5314 
-5328 REDQIFIMEHA
+5328 
-5339 GSSEMGSRV
+5339 
-5348 NRHMAEIGKRFD
+5348 
-5360 KEDLDSNQRAVVDVY
+5360 
-5375 SGKKNNETV
+5375 
-5384 TVKRADG
+5384 
-5391 NRKIVMRQGTENKAG
+5391 
-5406 TKHSLYRHYGRSEGE
+5406 
-5421 ITVDDVILIPEILRD
+5421 
-5436 GERISTKNGKGFVYS
+5436 
-5451 LEKGGIRYRVLT
+5451 VLT
-5463 ETVNQKEVFCD
+5463 EKINRREVFCD

-5481 KQYSRVNNH
+5481 KQYSRVDNH
-5490 EVDTQLSAHTDNITS
+5490 EVNTQLSAHADNITS

-5526 KGDRFSLR
+5526 KGERFSLR

-5813 MRNALKNA
+5813 MRKALKNA

-5913 ISVRRLQDE
+5913 ISVRRFQDE

>member
-41 KDMVDSKGFAAY
+41 KDKVDSKGFAAY
-53 ATKLPGGTVE
+53 AAKLPGGTVE

-128 DPNNKWFVPDW
+128 DPNNKWLVPVW

-169 RKMAALGNA
+169 RKMAALGNV

-198 KMPDLSGKPSLDI
+198 KMPDLLGKPSLDI

-902 SEADIKAQLEAEER
+902 SEADIKAQLETEER

-929 GTAGGSGAPVTP
+929 GTAGGSVI
-941 GASEA
+941 S
-946 GVVAPGDGSA
+946 GDGGAAVSGDTGD
-956 NGGVSVAS
+956 GGVNGVA
-964 EGAVSPEGAGA
+964 GAVPGVPSAG
-975 TSGAAGTPVEASAD
+975 TTAAGTTAAGTVGTPVEASAD

-1112 GDVTPGDA
+1112 GDVTSGDA

-1713 IGDGETGRSGSSTD
+1713 TGDGETGRPGISAD

-1744 GGTADGRTEVEESLD
+1744 GGVADGRTDVDNQGNPLKSDGSLQVESVSSIDELTDEDFLSPVRNVVLPSLPSKVDAALGINGRPIVIKKNIFERNSQRHSDLTAEDSRRILNSALYNPDMYGQNQKRKRPYNWIVINTKDEKGHNRTVVIEVNENKDSVEIVHWHYVDERGLAKIRRQAANEDGQLLILPSVTEEAGALSSPIHDLSVGKD
-1759 NDKHTENTGKPASEG
+1759 NPSVSEKQKDVDKNVSGG

-1842 IGGHT
+1842 LGGHT

-1915 SEVGA
+1915 SEVGV
-1920 DNTAN
+1920 DNTTN
-1925 DGRASVREEV
+1925 GGRASVREEV

-1947 MVEAVCGKLGLKVQW
+1947 MVEAVCDKLGLKVQW
-1962 HDTLRANGYYDPDKR
+1962 HDTLHANGYYDPDTR
-1977 TVHIARDADNPL
+1977 TVHIARDAVHPL

-2017 KLMGEAEFTAERL
+2017 KLMGEAEFAGSTRQ
-2030 YKKQLYESRGFTGH
+2030 KKLDYEYEGYTGYE
-2044 PIEYYEEE
+2044 IDYYEEE
-2052 LVCDMIGEMFDNNT
+2052 VVCDQVGVMLDSNAM
-2066 VAEAICDIIND
+2066 AENLCRLIND
-2077 RSILGEIKRVVR
+2077 RSVLSALKRAVR
-2089 RMIDVIRNTL
+2089 RVFEAVISVAR
-2099 GMNNDR
+2099 MNNR
-2105 VRALIQ
+2105 EQRAMLR
-2111 LQHTIEDAI
+2111 LQHAIEDAI
-2120 RNTDGNAESAE
+2120 RNTDGNVDSAE
-2131 ENGERLSLREGSSR
+2131 ENGDRFSLRDGSSR

-2176 EVNVKQVSVRMR
+2176 EMNGRVVSKGLRLALEDTKNGIDNTPTAISNNANPSR
-2188 MGDAAETFQDRQKL
+2188 GSETNSISDANIDNRIEVSNESLANLNDLTKIIQENGALKPEEFLLALEQKL
-2202 AVKTR
+2202 
-2207 GVAMPGLNEASVK
+2207 GSVNTNADSSQYFR
-2220 VVNDIPRHSYKGDIK
+2220 NDIDYTLRLSNHRANDRMFLLHDHITGNTSLVVKMNERKHRGDRRVEAVEYVYFPDKLNQQTQLNIIEGIQNWIK
-2235 QATREAID
+2235 TGE
-2243 AAKKKY
+2243 
-2249 ADKIETYN
+2249 YN
-2257 AHGIRFNYT
+2257 QIAH
-2266 ISGNAIEICL
+2266 
-2276 SPRHQGKSINKGVH
+2276 SINVST
-2290 LALAEHLD
+2290 
-2298 EVINNSIE
+2298 IQ
-2306 VEEHP
+2306 
-2311 DYVKVDSERGSDR
+2311 
-2324 SINENALMHR
+2324 
-2334 FYGVAVVD
+2334 
-2342 GIPYRVM
+2342 
-2349 TLMREEK
+2349 
-2356 SSATSNGIH
+2356 NGI
-2365 SYEVQKIEVL
+2365 
-2375 DNELPSTSNGVGSQN
+2375 
-2390 QIGLSYPLAK
+2390 
-2400 LLKDVEMSYRP
+2400 
-2411 GVKVLEESKKRSL
+2411 
-2424 QLREHRVYHGSGAA
+2424 REHRVYHGSGAA

-2474 ASGSTPS
+2474 ASGSAPS
-2481 VQFVYDGDVNGVSQS
+2481 VQFVYDGDANGMSQS

-2527 GSRIQRDSN
+2527 GSRVQRDSN

-2545 ALKLDPKKFVRRE
+2545 ALKLDPKKFVRKE
-2558 VLNRHL
+2558 VFNRHL

-2850 NKVPNSS
+2850 NKVQNSS

-2940 TELERRNVM
+2940 AELERRNVM

-2963 RERLKEFELMSDETL
+2963 RERLKEFELMSDEAL
-2978 DETYMEA
+2978 DEAYMEA

-3007 QSTDEFRMSHRAPSY
+3007 QSADEFRMSHRAPSY

-3615 YRHYGRSEG
+3615 YRHYGRCEG
-3624 EITAGDVILIP
+3624 EITADDVILIP

-3650 GSVYSLEKDGIRYRV
+3650 GSVYSLEKD
-3665 YTEVKDNKEEFC
+3665 
-3677 DFYTN
+3677 
-3682 KKGSNGNASTSNK
+3682 
-3695 EVSDAENTQL
+3695 
-3705 SAHEYNIATDA
+3705 
-3716 KIDSNSESSSS
+3716 
-3727 DAVNNAKGERFSL
+3727 
-3740 RDAGVSG
+3740 
-3747 ERNLVAVHNISEE
+3747 
-3760 KLKQAFELGG
+3760 
-3770 FPMPSI
+3770 
-3776 AITKADMGHGEF
+3776 
-3788 GEISLV
+3788 
-3794 FGRDTVDPSDSQN
+3794 
-3807 KVYGEDAW
+3807 
-3815 TPVFPSI
+3815 
-3822 GYKLDEDKALS
+3822 
-3833 IYRKT
+3833 
-3838 NEASDLPL
+3838 
-3846 FESFRFHPEN
+3846 
-3856 LVDRVG
+3856 
-3862 RNGVQDLVEYFRDSY
+3862 
-3877 EAKQLYLHDKGNAV
+3877 
-3891 TEYEKQKGEKYS
+3891 
-3903 AENIAFYDKILEEI
+3903 
-3917 GLDRLKNDKDNV
+3917 
-3929 QDAVKQAMVKY
+3929 
-3940 LGTDFENMRP
+3940 
-3950 RMVLPYVNSAIYNAV
+3950 
-3965 DYAENGNEKTG
+3965 
-3976 KDIKATQEKID
+3976 
-3987 SRINQKDFEKWLT
+3987 
-4000 ELFDGIIEKRGIRN
+4000 
-4014 EKDPYTSS
+4014 
-4022 GNRRKWEQL
+4022 
-4031 YDAVTLDNILKNMRK
+4031 
-4046 QPKRGG
+4046 
-4052 SGMFNGSPFGA
+4052 
-4063 AQREYRSMEEIRKD
+4063 
-4077 AEKRIRTVDA
+4077 
-4087 QEFESQRNAI
+4087 
-4097 AERFFSVVI
+4097 
-4106 PGVDGF
+4106 
-4112 SARADMTETLIEA
+4112 
-4125 VAHSHTA
+4125 
-4132 RGIYNYLK
+4132 
-4140 KYYPEVTMDVA
+4140 
-4151 KELADIVK
+4151 
-4159 DIQQLSARYFESKP
+4159 
-4173 YRAVGFDEVR
+4173 
-4183 LAVVP
+4183 
-4188 SDTDAAVVDRLKSM
+4188 
-4202 GIEVRPYERGNESE
+4202 
-4216 RSAIVRDVT
+4216 
-4225 KERDLRFSLRGSKNT
+4225 
-4240 VATDSYS
+4240 
-4247 SPARLTKRQ
+4247 
-4256 VQKVFGGIW
+4256 
-4265 IADKQEFAKFAAAVN
+4265 
-4280 NFGIEHDGEGI
+4280 
-4291 VYTDNYLYAY
+4291 
-4301 YYNIDGVAIP
+4301 
-4311 YASVYLN
+4311 
-4318 ADNSQELVKEI
+4318 
-4329 QDDIKRNQITINGI
+4329 
-4343 VESLWNE
+4343 
-4350 SGENYRNYGNNTSQR
+4350 
-4365 NRRRNG
+4365 
-4371 TIRRKFQRKGRYL
+4371 
-4384 DNPSLYVKTGRGYEG
+4384 
-4399 LPNRGGRGG
+4399 
-4408 RGGLEDKGSRFS
+4408 
-4420 LRDGKPVMISPLEM
+4420 
-4434 SEDEKRQ
+4434 
-4441 RGEQLLA
+4441 
-4448 TEAVNVESGQIVKG
+4448 
-4462 EGFSAR
+4462 
-4468 QAAEKWW
+4468 
-4475 KENITTPLYF
+4475 
-4485 QTEVGDVLIDNV
+4485 
-4497 SIGNS
+4497 
-4502 LAHRYGQAKLDAITS
+4502 
-4517 LKNGFKNAV
+4517 
-4526 YLGCMKDFAR
+4526 
-4536 DGNVYNHYFAYPI
+4536 
-4549 LYNGNRCYVFC
+4549 
-4560 RVLNDANVN
+4560 
-4569 RLYVHEVFVADR
+4569 
-4581 IEKGNTLQTAASQP
+4581 
-4595 HGGIALYK
+4595 
-4603 DIIANVLDT
+4603 
-4612 TNIDNDFTKSKSD
+4612 
-4625 AVNKAKGERFSLRDG
+4625 
-4640 SSRVNPNKVPN
+4640 
-4651 SSSVDADEFAAKHH
+4651 
-4665 LNLNDVKKYADA
+4665 
-4677 MKSGNLG
+4677 
-4684 GASYAFKN
+4684 
-4692 IKRSVLLANEG
+4692 
-4703 LSMSQFL
+4703 
-4710 KVFNPIKKDLF
+4710 
-4721 GSFGSVEELRN
+4721 
-4732 EHIETE
+4732 
-4738 LERRNVMEAARKR
+4738 
-4751 EEAEKEAE
+4751 
-4759 RERLKEFELMSDETL
+4759 
-4774 DETYMEAVR
+4774 
-4783 NNDEQRMRDF
+4783 
-4793 VNEAARRKGY
+4793 
-4803 QSTDEFRMS
+4803 
-4812 HRAPS
+4812 
-4817 YDEDGTDKSLIDVAN
+4817 
-4832 NKDNIRDSLED
+4832 
-4843 HFRMN
+4843 
-4848 RDKNREESIAA
+4848 
-4859 IRQAIQEI
+4859 
-4867 EKGNIPNVTIYR
+4867 
-4879 AVPKSLKEGSVRNGD
+4879 
-4894 WITLSESYAKQH
+4894 
-4906 GNHALNGEYRIMK
+4906 
-4919 EVVPA
+4919 
-4924 DNLYWDGNDIN
+4924 
-4935 EWGYDDKSDYVYRN
+4935 
-4949 TKNNRKLNELVVRDD
+4949 
-4964 KGEIIPLSK
+4964 
-4973 RFNSRKKDVRF
+4973 
-4984 SLVGTKGAAALDKAE
+4984 
-4999 EASVRLDNL
+4999 
-5008 AVAREMEATGKDAKT
+5008 
-5023 VKMATGWERGA
+5023 
-5034 DGKWRYEVQD
+5034 
-5044 FDVDVHGMARRNH
+5044 
-5057 LHDKLPWGKE
+5057 
-5067 YEAMVDKLFSD
+5067 
-5078 EMLTAEEEVRFD
+5078 
-5090 ELSSLAQNLQET
+5090 
-5102 YEKTETRYLDDYVMD
+5102 
-5117 RSLFKAYP
+5117 
-5125 ELRQVRVEMYNDP
+5125 
-5138 WSLVGATWYGSADLV
+5138 
-5153 RINEA
+5153 
-5158 KFDTQDLRSI
+5158 
-5168 LIHEVQHA
+5168 
-5176 IQDIEGFARGGN
+5176 
-5188 ESTYRNLLAGLRE
+5188 
-5201 KHDSWA
+5201 
-5207 VIEEFEDKS
+5207 
-5216 KELGSDVQPI
+5216 
-5226 DVYYAVIDEYQSLG
+5226 
-5240 IEFGDGFAPSREA
+5240 
-5253 FDNGFNLWLRGYDN
+5253 
-5267 EGYEDAYNEYQRL
+5267 
-5280 VGKFGFGEGD
+5280 
-5290 SRYNQLAG
+5290 
-5298 EVEARNVQK
+5298 
-5307 RMDMTAE
+5307 
-5314 ERRNSLASETEDVA
+5314 
-5328 REDQIFIMEHA
+5328 
-5339 GSSEMGSRV
+5339 
-5348 NRHMAEIGKRFD
+5348 
-5360 KEDLDSNQRAVVDVY
+5360 
-5375 SGKKNNETV
+5375 
-5384 TVKRADG
+5384 
-5391 NRKIVMRQGTENKAG
+5391 
-5406 TKHSLYRHYGRSEGE
+5406 
-5421 ITVDDVILIPEILRD
+5421 
-5436 GERISTKNGKGFVYS
+5436 
-5451 LEKGGIRYRVLT
+5451 GIRYRVLT

-5764 IREQVLREVM
+5764 IREQVLREVT

-5813 MRNALKNA
+5813 MRKALKNA
-5821 GVTEELNDN
+5821 GVAEELNDN

-5913 ISVRRLQDE
+5913 ISVRRFQDE